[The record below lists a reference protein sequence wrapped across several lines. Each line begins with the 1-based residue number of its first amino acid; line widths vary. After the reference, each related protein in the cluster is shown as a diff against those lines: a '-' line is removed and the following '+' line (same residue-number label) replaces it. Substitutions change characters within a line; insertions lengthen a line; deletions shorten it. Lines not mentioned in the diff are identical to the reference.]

1 MAEQSGHITLKVI
14 IGYLLLVTI
23 AVCSVIYIYQIVE
36 QVAGEEEPDSKAR
49 QKVYLV
55 TNTLSLLYESEA
67 MGQLIG
73 MPQND
78 VAHFNRTL
86 NKAHRN
92 MDSLRVLITDSV
104 QLLKIDTI
112 DMLLRRKRLNTKR
125 LLETWKETNVEHL
138 YTVNIEKV
146 IAEQD
151 TIIEQK
157 EIKEHVVIKQDT
169 VLSPK
174 KTKGFFRRL
183 ADAFSPG
190 KADTSIIVNTTRQ
203 VVTDTLVTAYNPS
216 DTIVSVLKS
225 LQDSVAGQR
234 KLLVEQLLDR
244 AANLRYN
251 NSVITSKINQI
262 LRDIEEE
269 EVNVSIERMQ
279 NKQEL
284 LRDTSRSIA
293 GIAIVAVVVL
303 IIFIFMITRDISK
316 SKYYRM
322 QLEKAKQYAEDLLH
336 SREKMMLT
344 ISHDIRAP
352 LSSIIGYIDLLMRR
366 HPDERQQYYLEN
378 MSGSAGHILSLVND
392 LLDFHRLES
401 GQMEIQQI
409 PFSVSTLF
417 NEIYTSFRPI
427 AEAKSLEFV
436 LNLKE
441 EGSDKLYVS
450 DPIRI
455 RQVVGNLLSNAI
467 KFTREGRVVMV
478 VSVNVLIGNSAQLN
492 VIVSDSGPGIPE
504 EEQERIFGEFT
515 RLSVSEK
522 AEGFGLGLSITRKMT
537 VLMGGS
543 LSLKSIVGKGCDFT
557 IELPMTVADVQVLPA
572 AEESVAK
579 PVTPVFS
586 GRDIYC
592 LLVDDDPLQLA
603 LTEEY
608 LRQNHVEVIS
618 CTDPFAVTGL
628 LEKNTF
634 DVIITD
640 IQMPGMDGFQLLAQ
654 IRSSYMQGM
663 DKIPVIALSASVEN
677 EHDHYLESGFT
688 GFLNKPF
695 TARQLITLLNKLL
708 STKIEVTTEFKF
720 DSLTAFAGEDKDAS
734 NSILSTFIY
743 ETGKSNDLLEASLN
757 EGNREQSARLSHKRV
772 PLFTMLGATSLV
784 EKLRSIEKNAQSMAE
799 EEWRNQLSE
808 VIAEIKNI
816 IAQATSLIQTF
827 PLCQNGV

>member
-14 IGYLLLVTI
+14 LGYLLLVAI
-23 AVCSVIYIYQIVE
+23 AVCSVVYIYQIIE

-67 MGQLIG
+67 LGQLVG
-73 MPQND
+73 MPQNN
-78 VAHFNRTL
+78 VNHFNRTL
-86 NKAHRN
+86 NKAHSN

-112 DMLLRRKRLNTKR
+112 DMLLRQKRLNTRR
-125 LLETWKETNVEHL
+125 LLETWKETNTEHL
-138 YTVNIEKV
+138 YTINIEKV

-151 TIIEQK
+151 TFIEQK
-157 EIKEHVVIKQDT
+157 EIKEHVVVKQDT
-169 VLSPK
+169 ILSQK
-174 KTKGFFRRL
+174 KPRGFFRRL
-183 ADAFSPG
+183 ADAFSPSRE
-190 KADTSIIVNTTRQ
+190 DTSIIVNTTRQ
-203 VVTDTLVTAYNPS
+203 IVTDTLVNVFNPA
-216 DTIVSVLKS
+216 DTIASVLKN

-234 KLLVEQLLDR
+234 KLLADQLLER

-251 NSVITSKINQI
+251 NSIVTRKINQI

-269 EVNVSIERMQ
+269 EVNASLERMQ
-279 NKQEL
+279 NKQKILRETSL
-284 LRDTSRSIA
+284 LIA
-293 GIAIVAVVVL
+293 GIAIVSVVIV

-352 LSSIIGYIDLLMRR
+352 LSSIIGYIDLLLRR
-366 HPDERQQYYLEN
+366 HPDERQQYYLDN
-378 MSGSAGHILSLVND
+378 MSGSASHILSLVND

-401 GQMEIQQI
+401 GKMEIQRVA
-409 PFSVSTLF
+409 FSVSALF
-417 NEIYTSFRPI
+417 NEIFTSFRPI
-427 AEAKSLEFV
+427 AESKDLTFV

-441 EGSDKLYVS
+441 EGTEKLYIG

-455 RQVVGNLLSNAI
+455 RQIVGNLLSNAL

-478 VSVNVLIGNSAQLN
+478 VSINALADNSALLNVL
-492 VIVSDSGPGIPE
+492 VSDSGPGIPP

-515 RLSVSEK
+515 RLSATEK

-537 VLMGGS
+537 VLMGGN
-543 LSLKSIVGKGCDFT
+543 LSLKSVVGQGCDFT
-557 IELPMTVADVQVLPA
+557 IELPLTVADVQVLPA
-572 AEESVAK
+572 AEEEAVSEPELPSFV
-579 PVTPVFS
+579 
-586 GRDIYC
+586 GRDVYC

-608 LRQNHVEVIS
+608 LRQNHVEVSS
-618 CTDPFAVTGL
+618 CTDPFSVVALLQKTSFDAV
-628 LEKNTF
+628 
-634 DVIITD
+634 ITD
-640 IQMPGMDGFQLLAQ
+640 IQMPGMDGYQLLES
-654 IRSSYMQGM
+654 IRNSG
-663 DKIPVIALSASVEN
+663 IPGTENLPVIALSASVEN

-708 STKIEVTTEFKF
+708 STELLVTSDFNF
-720 DSLTAFAGEDKDAS
+720 DSLTAFAGEDKEAS
-734 NSILSTFIY
+734 ASILKTFVE
-743 ETGKSNDLLEASLN
+743 ETTKSNVLLEGTL
-757 EGNREQSARLSHKRV
+757 
-772 PLFTMLGATSLV
+772 
-784 EKLRSIEKNAQSMAE
+784 
-799 EEWRNQLSE
+799 QLS
-808 VIAEIKNI
+808 
-816 IAQATSLIQTF
+816 LIHISEPTR
-827 PLCQNGV
+827 PY

>member
-14 IGYLLLVTI
+14 LGYLLLVAI
-23 AVCSVIYIYQIVE
+23 AVCSVVYIYQIIE

-67 MGQLIG
+67 LGQLVG
-73 MPQND
+73 MPQNN
-78 VAHFNRTL
+78 VNHFNRTL
-86 NKAHRN
+86 NKAHSN

-112 DMLLRRKRLNTKR
+112 DMLLRQKRLNTRR
-125 LLETWKETNVEHL
+125 LLETWKETNTEHL
-138 YTVNIEKV
+138 YTINIEKV

-151 TIIEQK
+151 TFIEQK
-157 EIKEHVVIKQDT
+157 EIKEHVVVKQDT
-169 VLSPK
+169 ILSQK
-174 KTKGFFRRL
+174 KPRGFFRRL
-183 ADAFSPG
+183 ADAFSPSRE
-190 KADTSIIVNTTRQ
+190 DTSIIVNTTRQ
-203 VVTDTLVTAYNPS
+203 IVTDTLVNVFNPA
-216 DTIVSVLKS
+216 DTIASVLKN

-234 KLLVEQLLDR
+234 KLLADQLLER

-251 NSVITSKINQI
+251 NSIVTRKINQI

-269 EVNVSIERMQ
+269 EVNASLERMQ
-279 NKQEL
+279 NKQKILRETSL
-284 LRDTSRSIA
+284 LIA
-293 GIAIVAVVVL
+293 GIAIVSVIIV

-352 LSSIIGYIDLLMRR
+352 LSSIIGYIDLLLRR
-366 HPDERQQYYLEN
+366 HPDERQQYYLDN
-378 MSGSAGHILSLVND
+378 MSGSASHILSLVND

-401 GQMEIQQI
+401 GKMEIQRVA
-409 PFSVSTLF
+409 FSVSALF
-417 NEIYTSFRPI
+417 NEIFTSFRPI
-427 AEAKSLEFV
+427 AESKDLTFV

-441 EGSDKLYVS
+441 EGTEKLYIG

-455 RQVVGNLLSNAI
+455 RQIVGNLLSNAL

-478 VSVNVLIGNSAQLN
+478 VSINALADNSALLNVL
-492 VIVSDSGPGIPE
+492 VSDSGPGIPP

-515 RLSVSEK
+515 RLSATEK

-537 VLMGGS
+537 VLMGGN
-543 LSLKSIVGKGCDFT
+543 LSLKSVVGQGCDFT
-557 IELPMTVADVQVLPA
+557 IELPLTVADVQVLPA
-572 AEESVAK
+572 AEEEAVSEPELPSFA
-579 PVTPVFS
+579 
-586 GRDIYC
+586 GRDVYC

-608 LRQNHVEVIS
+608 LRQNHVEVSS
-618 CTDPFAVTGL
+618 CTDPFSVVTLLQKTSFDAV
-628 LEKNTF
+628 
-634 DVIITD
+634 ITD
-640 IQMPGMDGFQLLAQ
+640 IQMPGMDGYQLLES
-654 IRSSYMQGM
+654 IRNSG
-663 DKIPVIALSASVEN
+663 IPGTENLPVIALSASVEN
-677 EHDHYLESGFT
+677 EHDHYLKSGFT

-708 STKIEVTTEFKF
+708 STELVVTSDFNF
-720 DSLTAFAGEDKDAS
+720 DSLTAFAGEDKEAS
-734 NSILSTFIY
+734 ASILKTFVE
-743 ETGKSNDLLEASLN
+743 ETTKSNALLEGTLQDDD
-757 EGNREQSARLSHKRV
+757 REQSAKISHKMV

-784 EKLRSIEKNAQSMAE
+784 EKLRVIEKNATILPV
-799 EEWRNQLSE
+799 EEWKSLLSE
-808 VIAEIKNI
+808 VIAEVKKSSNR
-816 IAQATSLIQTF
+816 Q
-827 PLCQNGV
+827 

>member
-14 IGYLLLVTI
+14 LGYLLLVAI
-23 AVCSVIYIYQIVE
+23 AVCSVVYIYQIIE

-67 MGQLIG
+67 LGQLVG
-73 MPQND
+73 MPQNN
-78 VAHFNRTL
+78 VNHFNRTL
-86 NKAHRN
+86 NKAHSN

-112 DMLLRRKRLNTKR
+112 DMLLRQKRLNTRR
-125 LLETWKETNVEHL
+125 LLETWKETNTEHL
-138 YTVNIEKV
+138 YTINIEKV

-151 TIIEQK
+151 TFIEQK
-157 EIKEHVVIKQDT
+157 EIKEHVVVKQDT
-169 VLSPK
+169 ILSQK
-174 KTKGFFRRL
+174 KPRGFFRRL
-183 ADAFSPG
+183 ADAFSPSRE
-190 KADTSIIVNTTRQ
+190 DTSIIVNTTRQ
-203 VVTDTLVTAYNPS
+203 IVTDTLVNVFNPA
-216 DTIVSVLKS
+216 DTIASVLKN

-234 KLLVEQLLDR
+234 KLLADQLLER

-251 NSVITSKINQI
+251 NSIVTRKINQI

-269 EVNVSIERMQ
+269 EVNASLERMQ
-279 NKQEL
+279 NKQKILRETSL
-284 LRDTSRSIA
+284 LIA
-293 GIAIVAVVVL
+293 GIAIVSVVIV

-352 LSSIIGYIDLLMRR
+352 LSSIIGYIDLLLRR
-366 HPDERQQYYLEN
+366 HPDERQQYYLDN
-378 MSGSAGHILSLVND
+378 MSGSASHILSLVND

-401 GQMEIQQI
+401 GKMEIQRVA
-409 PFSVSTLF
+409 FSVSALF
-417 NEIYTSFRPI
+417 NEIFTSFRPI
-427 AEAKSLEFV
+427 AESKDLTFV

-441 EGSDKLYVS
+441 EGTEKLYIG

-455 RQVVGNLLSNAI
+455 RQIVGNLLSNAL

-478 VSVNVLIGNSAQLN
+478 VSINALADNSALLNVL
-492 VIVSDSGPGIPE
+492 VSDSGPGIPP

-515 RLSVSEK
+515 RLSATEK

-537 VLMGGS
+537 VLMGGN
-543 LSLKSIVGKGCDFT
+543 LSLKSVVGQGCDFT
-557 IELPMTVADVQVLPA
+557 IELPLTVADVQVLPA
-572 AEESVAK
+572 AEEEAVSEPELPSFV
-579 PVTPVFS
+579 
-586 GRDIYC
+586 GRDVYC

-608 LRQNHVEVIS
+608 LRQNHVEVSS
-618 CTDPFAVTGL
+618 CTDPFSVVSLLQKTSFDAV
-628 LEKNTF
+628 
-634 DVIITD
+634 ITD
-640 IQMPGMDGFQLLAQ
+640 IQMPGMDGYQLLES
-654 IRSSYMQGM
+654 IRNSG
-663 DKIPVIALSASVEN
+663 IPGTENLPVIALSASVEN

-708 STKIEVTTEFKF
+708 STELLVTSDFNF
-720 DSLTAFAGEDKDAS
+720 DSLTAFAGEDKEAS
-734 NSILSTFIY
+734 VSILKTFVE
-743 ETGKSNDLLEASLN
+743 ETTKSNALLEGTLQDDD
-757 EGNREQSARLSHKRV
+757 REQSAKISHKMV

-784 EKLRSIEKNAQSMAE
+784 EKLRVIEKNATTLPV
-799 EEWRNQLSE
+799 EEWKSLLSE
-808 VIAEIKNI
+808 VIAEVKKI
-816 IAQATSLIQTF
+816 IEQAMTVSK
-827 PLCQNGV
+827 

>member
-14 IGYLLLVTI
+14 MGYLLLIVI
-23 AVCSVIYIYQIVE
+23 AVCSVVYIYQIVE
-36 QVAGEEEPDSKAR
+36 QIAGEEEPDTKAR

-67 MGQLIG
+67 LGQLVG

-78 VAHFNRTL
+78 VKHFNRTL

-92 MDSLRVLITDSV
+92 MDSLRVLISDSV

-112 DMLLRRKRLNTKR
+112 DMLLRQKRRNTSR
-125 LLETWKETNVEHL
+125 LLETWKEVNTEHL
-138 YTVNIEKV
+138 YTLNIEKV
-146 IAEQD
+146 IAQQD
-151 TIIEQK
+151 TLIQQL
-157 EIKEHVVIKQDT
+157 EIKEHVVVKQDT
-169 VLSPK
+169 VLNPVK
-174 KTKGFFRRL
+174 PRGFFRRL

-190 KADTSIIVNTTRQ
+190 RPDTSIVVNTTRQ
-203 VVTDTLVTAYNPS
+203 IVTDTLVNTFNPS

-225 LQDSVAGQR
+225 IQDSVADQR
-234 KLLVEQLLDR
+234 KLLSEQLLDR

-251 NSVITSKINQI
+251 NSIVTSKINQI

-269 EVNVSIERMQ
+269 EVNASLERMQ
-279 NKQEL
+279 GKQQL
-284 LRDTSRSIA
+284 LRETSLLIA
-293 GIAIVAVVVL
+293 GIAIVSVVIV

-378 MSGSAGHILSLVND
+378 MSGSASHILSLVND

-401 GQMEIQQI
+401 GQMEIQRI

-441 EGSDKLYVS
+441 AGSDKLYVG

-478 VSVNVLIGNSAQLN
+478 VSVDALTDNSAQLN

-543 LSLKSIVGKGCDFT
+543 LSLKSVVGKGCDFT
-557 IELPMTVADVQVLPA
+557 IELPVTVADVQVLPIT
-572 AEESVAK
+572 EESVAES
-579 PVTPVFS
+579 VTPAFS

-608 LRQNHVEVIS
+608 LRQNHVEVVS

-743 ETGKSNDLLEASLN
+743 ETGKSNDLLEASLSD
-757 EGNREQSARLSHKRV
+757 GNREQSAKLSHKMV

-784 EKLRSIEKNAQSMAE
+784 EKLRSIEKNAQFMAE
-799 EEWRNQLSE
+799 EEWRNLLSE
-808 VIAEIKNI
+808 VIAEVKNI
-816 IAQATSLIQTF
+816 IAQATGLID
-827 PLCQNGV
+827 

>member
-14 IGYLLLVTI
+14 LGYLLLVAI
-23 AVCSVIYIYQIVE
+23 AVCSVVYIYQIIE

-67 MGQLIG
+67 LGQLVG
-73 MPQND
+73 MPQNN
-78 VAHFNRTL
+78 VNHFNRTL
-86 NKAHRN
+86 NKAHSN

-112 DMLLRRKRLNTKR
+112 DMLLRQKRLNTRR
-125 LLETWKETNVEHL
+125 LLETWKETNTEHL
-138 YTVNIEKV
+138 YTINIEKV

-151 TIIEQK
+151 TFIEQK
-157 EIKEHVVIKQDT
+157 EINEHVVVYQDT
-169 VLSPK
+169 ILSQK
-174 KTKGFFRRL
+174 KPRGFFRRL
-183 ADAFSPG
+183 ADAFSPSRE
-190 KADTSIIVNTTRQ
+190 DTSIIVNTTRQ
-203 VVTDTLVTAYNPS
+203 IVTDTLVNVFNPA
-216 DTIVSVLKS
+216 DTIASVLKN

-234 KLLVEQLLDR
+234 KLLADQLLER

-251 NSVITSKINQI
+251 NSIVTRKINQI

-269 EVNVSIERMQ
+269 EVNASLERMQ
-279 NKQEL
+279 NKQKILRETSL
-284 LRDTSRSIA
+284 LIA
-293 GIAIVAVVVL
+293 GIAIVSVVIV

-352 LSSIIGYIDLLMRR
+352 LSSIIGYIDLLLRR
-366 HPDERQQYYLEN
+366 HPDERQQYYLDN
-378 MSGSAGHILSLVND
+378 MSGSASHILSLVND

-401 GQMEIQQI
+401 GKMEIQRVA
-409 PFSVSTLF
+409 FSVSALF
-417 NEIYTSFRPI
+417 NEIFTSFRPI
-427 AEAKSLEFV
+427 AESKDLTFV

-441 EGSDKLYVS
+441 EGTEKLYIG

-455 RQVVGNLLSNAI
+455 RQIVGNLLSNAL

-478 VSVNVLIGNSAQLN
+478 VSINALADNSALLNVL
-492 VIVSDSGPGIPE
+492 VSDSGPGIPP

-515 RLSVSEK
+515 RLSATEK

-537 VLMGGS
+537 VLMGGN
-543 LSLKSIVGKGCDFT
+543 LSLKSVVGQGCDFT
-557 IELPMTVADVQVLPA
+557 IELPLTVADVQVLPA
-572 AEESVAK
+572 AEEEAVSEPELPSFV
-579 PVTPVFS
+579 
-586 GRDIYC
+586 GRDVYC

-608 LRQNHVEVIS
+608 LRQNHVEVSS
-618 CTDPFAVTGL
+618 CTDPFSVVALLQKTSFDAV
-628 LEKNTF
+628 
-634 DVIITD
+634 ITD
-640 IQMPGMDGFQLLAQ
+640 IQMPGMDGYQLLES
-654 IRSSYMQGM
+654 IRNSG
-663 DKIPVIALSASVEN
+663 IPGTENLPVIALSASVEN

-708 STKIEVTTEFKF
+708 STELLVTSDFNF
-720 DSLTAFAGEDKDAS
+720 DSLTAFAGEDKEAS
-734 NSILSTFIY
+734 VSILKTFVE
-743 ETGKSNDLLEASLN
+743 ETTKSNALLEGTLQDDD
-757 EGNREQSARLSHKRV
+757 REQSAKISHKMV

-784 EKLRSIEKNAQSMAE
+784 EKLRVIEKNATTLPV
-799 EEWRNQLSE
+799 EEWKSLLSE
-808 VIAEIKNI
+808 VIAEVKKI
-816 IAQATSLIQTF
+816 IEQAMTVSK
-827 PLCQNGV
+827 

>member
-14 IGYLLLVTI
+14 LGYLLLVAI
-23 AVCSVIYIYQIVE
+23 AVCSVVYIYQIIE

-67 MGQLIG
+67 LGQLVG
-73 MPQND
+73 MPQNN
-78 VAHFNRTL
+78 VNHFNRTL
-86 NKAHRN
+86 NKAHSN

-112 DMLLRRKRLNTKR
+112 DMLLRQKRLNTRR
-125 LLETWKETNVEHL
+125 LLETWKETNTEHL
-138 YTVNIEKV
+138 YTINIEKV

-151 TIIEQK
+151 TFIEQK
-157 EIKEHVVIKQDT
+157 EIKEHVVVKQDT
-169 VLSPK
+169 ILSQK
-174 KTKGFFRRL
+174 KPRGFFRRL
-183 ADAFSPG
+183 ADAFSPSRE
-190 KADTSIIVNTTRQ
+190 DTSIIVNTTRQ
-203 VVTDTLVTAYNPS
+203 IVTDTLVNVFNPA
-216 DTIVSVLKS
+216 DTIASVLKN

-234 KLLVEQLLDR
+234 KLLADQLLER

-251 NSVITSKINQI
+251 NSIVTRKINQI

-269 EVNVSIERMQ
+269 EVNASLERMQ
-279 NKQEL
+279 NKQKILRETSL
-284 LRDTSRSIA
+284 LIA
-293 GIAIVAVVVL
+293 GIAIVSVVIV

-352 LSSIIGYIDLLMRR
+352 LSSIIGYIDLLLRR
-366 HPDERQQYYLEN
+366 HPDERQQYYLDN
-378 MSGSAGHILSLVND
+378 MSGSASHILSLVND

-401 GQMEIQQI
+401 GKMEIQRVA
-409 PFSVSTLF
+409 FSVSALF
-417 NEIYTSFRPI
+417 NEIFTSFRPI
-427 AEAKSLEFV
+427 AESKDLTFV

-441 EGSDKLYVS
+441 EGTEKLYIG

-455 RQVVGNLLSNAI
+455 RQIVGNLLSNAL

-478 VSVNVLIGNSAQLN
+478 VSINALADNSALLNVL
-492 VIVSDSGPGIPE
+492 VSDSGPGIPP

-515 RLSVSEK
+515 RLSATEK

-537 VLMGGS
+537 VLMGGN
-543 LSLKSIVGKGCDFT
+543 LSLKSVVGQGCDFT
-557 IELPMTVADVQVLPA
+557 IELPLTVADVQVLPA
-572 AEESVAK
+572 AEEEAVSEPELPSFV
-579 PVTPVFS
+579 
-586 GRDIYC
+586 GRDVYC

-608 LRQNHVEVIS
+608 LRQNHVEVSS
-618 CTDPFAVTGL
+618 CTDPFSVVALLQKTSFDAV
-628 LEKNTF
+628 
-634 DVIITD
+634 ITD
-640 IQMPGMDGFQLLAQ
+640 IQMPGMDGYQLLES
-654 IRSSYMQGM
+654 IRNSGIPGTESL
-663 DKIPVIALSASVEN
+663 PVIALSASVEN
-677 EHDHYLESGFT
+677 EYDHYLESGFT

-708 STKIEVTTEFKF
+708 STELLVTSDFNF
-720 DSLTAFAGEDKDAS
+720 DSLTAFAGEDKEAS
-734 NSILSTFIY
+734 ASILKTFVE
-743 ETGKSNDLLEASLN
+743 ETTKSNVLLEGTLQDDDW
-757 EGNREQSARLSHKRV
+757 EQSAKISHKMV

-784 EKLRSIEKNAQSMAE
+784 EKLRVIEKNATTLPV
-799 EEWRNQLSE
+799 EEWKSLLSE
-808 VIAEIKNI
+808 VIAEVKKI
-816 IAQATSLIQTF
+816 IEQAMTVSK
-827 PLCQNGV
+827 

>member
-14 IGYLLLVTI
+14 LGYLLLVAI
-23 AVCSVIYIYQIVE
+23 AVCSVVYIYQIIE

-67 MGQLIG
+67 LGQLVG
-73 MPQND
+73 MPQNN
-78 VAHFNRTL
+78 VNHFNRTL
-86 NKAHRN
+86 NKAHSN

-112 DMLLRRKRLNTKR
+112 DMLLRQKRLNTRR
-125 LLETWKETNVEHL
+125 LLETWKETNTEHL
-138 YTVNIEKV
+138 YTINIEKV

-151 TIIEQK
+151 TFIEQK
-157 EIKEHVVIKQDT
+157 EIKEHVVVKQDT
-169 VLSPK
+169 ILSQK
-174 KTKGFFRRL
+174 KPRGFFRRL
-183 ADAFSPG
+183 ADAFSPSRE
-190 KADTSIIVNTTRQ
+190 DTSIIVNTTRQ
-203 VVTDTLVTAYNPS
+203 IVTDTLVNVFNPA
-216 DTIVSVLKS
+216 DTIASVLKN

-234 KLLVEQLLDR
+234 KLLADQLLER

-251 NSVITSKINQI
+251 NSIVTRKINQI

-269 EVNVSIERMQ
+269 EVNASLERMQ
-279 NKQEL
+279 NKQKILRETSL
-284 LRDTSRSIA
+284 LIA
-293 GIAIVAVVVL
+293 GIAIVSVVIV

-352 LSSIIGYIDLLMRR
+352 LSSIIGYIDLLLRR
-366 HPDERQQYYLEN
+366 HPDERQQYYLDN
-378 MSGSAGHILSLVND
+378 MSGSASHILSLVND

-401 GQMEIQQI
+401 GKMEIQRVA
-409 PFSVSTLF
+409 FSVSALF
-417 NEIYTSFRPI
+417 NEIFTSFRPI
-427 AEAKSLEFV
+427 AESKDLTFV

-441 EGSDKLYVS
+441 EGTEKLYIG

-455 RQVVGNLLSNAI
+455 RQIVGNLLSNAL

-478 VSVNVLIGNSAQLN
+478 VSINALADNSALLNVL
-492 VIVSDSGPGIPE
+492 VSDSGPGIPP

-515 RLSVSEK
+515 RLSATEK

-537 VLMGGS
+537 VLMGGN
-543 LSLKSIVGKGCDFT
+543 LSLKSVVGQGCDFT
-557 IELPMTVADVQVLPA
+557 IELPLTVADVQVLPA
-572 AEESVAK
+572 AEEEAVSEPELPSFV
-579 PVTPVFS
+579 
-586 GRDIYC
+586 GRDVYC

-608 LRQNHVEVIS
+608 LRQNHVEVSS
-618 CTDPFAVTGL
+618 CTDPFSVVALLQKTSFDAV
-628 LEKNTF
+628 
-634 DVIITD
+634 ITD
-640 IQMPGMDGFQLLAQ
+640 IQMPGMDGYQLLES
-654 IRSSYMQGM
+654 IRNSG
-663 DKIPVIALSASVEN
+663 IPGTENLPVIALSASVEN

-708 STKIEVTTEFKF
+708 STELLVTSDFNF
-720 DSLTAFAGEDKDAS
+720 DSLTAFAGEDKEAS
-734 NSILSTFIY
+734 VSILKTFVE
-743 ETGKSNDLLEASLN
+743 ETTKSNALLEGTLQDDD
-757 EGNREQSARLSHKRV
+757 REQSAKISHKMV

-784 EKLRSIEKNAQSMAE
+784 EKLRDIEKNATTLPV
-799 EEWRNQLSE
+799 EEWKSLLSE
-808 VIAEIKNI
+808 VIAEVKKI
-816 IAQATSLIQTF
+816 IEQAMTVSK
-827 PLCQNGV
+827 

>member
-14 IGYLLLVTI
+14 LGYLLLVAI
-23 AVCSVIYIYQIVE
+23 AVCSVVYIYQIIE

-67 MGQLIG
+67 LGQLVG
-73 MPQND
+73 MPQNN
-78 VAHFNRTL
+78 VNHFNRTL
-86 NKAHRN
+86 NKAHSN

-112 DMLLRRKRLNTKR
+112 DMLLRQKRLNTRR
-125 LLETWKETNVEHL
+125 LLETWKETNTEHL
-138 YTVNIEKV
+138 YTINIEKV

-151 TIIEQK
+151 TFIEQK
-157 EIKEHVVIKQDT
+157 EIKEHVVVKQDT
-169 VLSPK
+169 ILSQK
-174 KTKGFFRRL
+174 KPRGFFRRL
-183 ADAFSPG
+183 ADAFSPSRE
-190 KADTSIIVNTTRQ
+190 DTSIIVNTTRQ
-203 VVTDTLVTAYNPS
+203 IVTDTLVNVFNPA
-216 DTIVSVLKS
+216 DTIASVLKN

-234 KLLVEQLLDR
+234 KLLADQLLER

-251 NSVITSKINQI
+251 NSIVTRKINQI

-269 EVNVSIERMQ
+269 EVNASLERMQ
-279 NKQEL
+279 NKQKILRETSL
-284 LRDTSRSIA
+284 LIA
-293 GIAIVAVVVL
+293 GIAIVSVVIV

-352 LSSIIGYIDLLMRR
+352 LSSIIGYIDLLLRR
-366 HPDERQQYYLEN
+366 HPDERQQYYLDN
-378 MSGSAGHILSLVND
+378 MSGSASHILSLVND

-401 GQMEIQQI
+401 GKMEIQRVA
-409 PFSVSTLF
+409 FSVSALF
-417 NEIYTSFRPI
+417 NEIFTSFRPI
-427 AEAKSLEFV
+427 AESKDLTFV

-441 EGSDKLYVS
+441 EGTEKLYIG

-455 RQVVGNLLSNAI
+455 RQIVGNLLSNAL

-478 VSVNVLIGNSAQLN
+478 VSINALADNSALLNVL
-492 VIVSDSGPGIPE
+492 VSDSGPGIPP

-515 RLSVSEK
+515 RLSATEK

-537 VLMGGS
+537 VLMGGN
-543 LSLKSIVGKGCDFT
+543 LSLKSVVGQGCDFT
-557 IELPMTVADVQVLPA
+557 IELPLTVADVQVLPA
-572 AEESVAK
+572 AEEEAVSEPELPSFV
-579 PVTPVFS
+579 
-586 GRDIYC
+586 GRDVYC

-608 LRQNHVEVIS
+608 LRQNHVEVSS
-618 CTDPFAVTGL
+618 CTDPFSVVTLLQKTSFDAV
-628 LEKNTF
+628 
-634 DVIITD
+634 ITD
-640 IQMPGMDGFQLLAQ
+640 IQMPGMDGYQLLES
-654 IRSSYMQGM
+654 IRNSG
-663 DKIPVIALSASVEN
+663 IPGTENLPVIALSASVEN
-677 EHDHYLESGFT
+677 EHDHYLKSGFT

-708 STKIEVTTEFKF
+708 STELVVTSDFNF
-720 DSLTAFAGEDKDAS
+720 DSLTAFAGEDKEAS
-734 NSILSTFIY
+734 ASILKTFVE
-743 ETGKSNDLLEASLN
+743 ETTKSNVLLEGTLQDDDW
-757 EGNREQSARLSHKRV
+757 EQSAKISHKMV

-784 EKLRSIEKNAQSMAE
+784 EKLRVIEKNATTLPV
-799 EEWRNQLSE
+799 EEWKSLLSE
-808 VIAEIKNI
+808 VIAEVKKIIK
-816 IAQATSLIQTF
+816 QAMTVSK
-827 PLCQNGV
+827 

>member
-14 IGYLLLVTI
+14 LGYLLLVAI
-23 AVCSVIYIYQIVE
+23 AVCSVVYIYQIIE

-67 MGQLIG
+67 LGQLVG
-73 MPQND
+73 MPQNN
-78 VAHFNRTL
+78 VNHFNRTL
-86 NKAHRN
+86 NKAHSN

-112 DMLLRRKRLNTKR
+112 DMLLRQKRLNTRR
-125 LLETWKETNVEHL
+125 LLETWKETNTEHL
-138 YTVNIEKV
+138 YTINIEKV

-151 TIIEQK
+151 TFIEQK
-157 EIKEHVVIKQDT
+157 EIKEHVVVKQDT
-169 VLSPK
+169 ILSQK
-174 KTKGFFRRL
+174 KPRGFFRRL
-183 ADAFSPG
+183 ADAFSPSRE
-190 KADTSIIVNTTRQ
+190 DTSIIVNTTRQ
-203 VVTDTLVTAYNPS
+203 IVTDTLVNVFNPA
-216 DTIVSVLKS
+216 DTIASVLKN

-234 KLLVEQLLDR
+234 KLLADQLLER

-251 NSVITSKINQI
+251 NSIVTRKINQI

-269 EVNVSIERMQ
+269 EVNASLERMQ
-279 NKQEL
+279 NKQKILRETSL
-284 LRDTSRSIA
+284 LIA
-293 GIAIVAVVVL
+293 GIAIVSVIIV

-352 LSSIIGYIDLLMRR
+352 LSSIIGYIDLLLRR
-366 HPDERQQYYLEN
+366 HPDERQQYYLDN
-378 MSGSAGHILSLVND
+378 MSGSASHILSLVND

-401 GQMEIQQI
+401 GKMEIQRVA
-409 PFSVSTLF
+409 FSVSALF
-417 NEIYTSFRPI
+417 NEIFTSFRPI
-427 AEAKSLEFV
+427 AESKDLTFV

-441 EGSDKLYVS
+441 EGTEKLYIG

-455 RQVVGNLLSNAI
+455 RQIVGNLLSNAL

-478 VSVNVLIGNSAQLN
+478 VSINALADNSALLNVL
-492 VIVSDSGPGIPE
+492 VSDSGPGIPP

-515 RLSVSEK
+515 RLSATEK

-537 VLMGGS
+537 VLMGGN
-543 LSLKSIVGKGCDFT
+543 LSLKSVVGQGCDFT
-557 IELPMTVADVQVLPA
+557 IELPLTVADVQVLPA
-572 AEESVAK
+572 AEEEAVSEPELPSFA
-579 PVTPVFS
+579 
-586 GRDIYC
+586 GRDVYC

-608 LRQNHVEVIS
+608 LRQNHVEVSS
-618 CTDPFAVTGL
+618 CTDPFSVVTLLQKTSFDAV
-628 LEKNTF
+628 
-634 DVIITD
+634 ITD
-640 IQMPGMDGFQLLAQ
+640 IQMPGMDGYQLLES
-654 IRSSYMQGM
+654 IRNSG
-663 DKIPVIALSASVEN
+663 IPGTENLPVIALSASVEN

-708 STKIEVTTEFKF
+708 STELVVTSDFNF
-720 DSLTAFAGEDKDAS
+720 DSLTAFAGEDKEAS
-734 NSILSTFIY
+734 ASILKTFVE
-743 ETGKSNDLLEASLN
+743 ETTKSNVLLEGTLQDDD
-757 EGNREQSARLSHKRV
+757 REQSAKISHKMV

-784 EKLRSIEKNAQSMAE
+784 EKLRVIEKNATTLPV
-799 EEWRNQLSE
+799 EEWKSLLSE
-808 VIAEIKNI
+808 VIAEVKKI
-816 IAQATSLIQTF
+816 IEQAMTVSK
-827 PLCQNGV
+827 

>member
-14 IGYLLLVTI
+14 LGYLLLVAI
-23 AVCSVIYIYQIVE
+23 AVCSVVYIYQIIE

-67 MGQLIG
+67 LGQLVG
-73 MPQND
+73 MPQNN
-78 VAHFNRTL
+78 VNHFNRTL
-86 NKAHRN
+86 NKAHSN

-112 DMLLRRKRLNTKR
+112 DMLLRQKRLNTRR
-125 LLETWKETNVEHL
+125 LLETWKETNTEHL
-138 YTVNIEKV
+138 YTINIEKV

-151 TIIEQK
+151 TFIEQK
-157 EIKEHVVIKQDT
+157 EIKEHVVVKQDT
-169 VLSPK
+169 ILAQK
-174 KTKGFFRRL
+174 KPRGFFRRL
-183 ADAFSPG
+183 ADAFSPSRE
-190 KADTSIIVNTTRQ
+190 DTSIIVNTTRQ
-203 VVTDTLVTAYNPS
+203 IVTDTLVNVFNPA
-216 DTIVSVLKS
+216 DTIASVLKN

-234 KLLVEQLLDR
+234 KLLADQLLER

-251 NSVITSKINQI
+251 NSIVTRKINQI

-269 EVNVSIERMQ
+269 EVNASLERMQ
-279 NKQEL
+279 NKQKILRETSL
-284 LRDTSRSIA
+284 LIA
-293 GIAIVAVVVL
+293 GIAIVSVVIV

-352 LSSIIGYIDLLMRR
+352 LSSIIGYIDLLLRR
-366 HPDERQQYYLEN
+366 HPDERQQYYLDN
-378 MSGSAGHILSLVND
+378 MSGSASHILSLVND

-401 GQMEIQQI
+401 GKMEIQRVA
-409 PFSVSTLF
+409 FSVSALF
-417 NEIYTSFRPI
+417 NEIFTSFRPI
-427 AEAKSLEFV
+427 AESKDLTFV

-441 EGSDKLYVS
+441 EGTEKLYIG

-455 RQVVGNLLSNAI
+455 RQIVGNLLSNAL

-478 VSVNVLIGNSAQLN
+478 VSINALADNSALLNVL
-492 VIVSDSGPGIPE
+492 VSDSGPGIPP

-515 RLSVSEK
+515 RLSATEK

-537 VLMGGS
+537 VLMGGN
-543 LSLKSIVGKGCDFT
+543 LSLKSVVGQGCDFT
-557 IELPMTVADVQVLPA
+557 IELPLTVADVQVLPA
-572 AEESVAK
+572 AEEEAVSEPELPSFV
-579 PVTPVFS
+579 
-586 GRDIYC
+586 GRDVYC

-608 LRQNHVEVIS
+608 LRQNHVEVSS
-618 CTDPFAVTGL
+618 CTDPFSVVALLQKTSFDAV
-628 LEKNTF
+628 
-634 DVIITD
+634 ITD
-640 IQMPGMDGFQLLAQ
+640 IQMPGMDGYQLLES
-654 IRSSYMQGM
+654 IRNSGISGTENL
-663 DKIPVIALSASVEN
+663 PVIALSASVEN

-708 STKIEVTTEFKF
+708 STELLVTSDFNF
-720 DSLTAFAGEDKDAS
+720 DSLTAFAGEDKEAS
-734 NSILSTFIY
+734 ASILKTFVE
-743 ETGKSNDLLEASLN
+743 ETTKSNVLLEGTLQDDD
-757 EGNREQSARLSHKRV
+757 REQSAKISHKMV

-784 EKLRSIEKNAQSMAE
+784 EKLRVIEKNATTLPV
-799 EEWRNQLSE
+799 EEWKSLLSE
-808 VIAEIKNI
+808 VIAEVKKI
-816 IAQATSLIQTF
+816 IEQAMTVSK
-827 PLCQNGV
+827 

>member
-14 IGYLLLVTI
+14 LGYLLLVAI
-23 AVCSVIYIYQIVE
+23 AVCSVVYIYQIIE

-67 MGQLIG
+67 LGQLVG
-73 MPQND
+73 MPQNN
-78 VAHFNRTL
+78 VNHFNRTL
-86 NKAHRN
+86 NKAHSN

-112 DMLLRRKRLNTKR
+112 DMLLRQKRLNTRR
-125 LLETWKETNVEHL
+125 LLETWKETNTEHL
-138 YTVNIEKV
+138 YTINIEKV

-151 TIIEQK
+151 TFIEQK
-157 EIKEHVVIKQDT
+157 EIKEHVVVKQDT
-169 VLSPK
+169 ILSQK
-174 KTKGFFRRL
+174 KPRGFFRRL
-183 ADAFSPG
+183 ADAFSPSRE
-190 KADTSIIVNTTRQ
+190 DTSIIVNTTRQ
-203 VVTDTLVTAYNPS
+203 IVTDTLVNVFNPA
-216 DTIVSVLKS
+216 DTIASVLKN

-234 KLLVEQLLDR
+234 KLLADQLLER

-251 NSVITSKINQI
+251 NSIVTRKINQI

-269 EVNVSIERMQ
+269 EVNASLERMQ
-279 NKQEL
+279 NKQKILCETSL
-284 LRDTSRSIA
+284 LIA
-293 GIAIVAVVVL
+293 GIAIVSVVIV

-352 LSSIIGYIDLLMRR
+352 LSSIIGYIDLLLRR
-366 HPDERQQYYLEN
+366 HPDERQQYYLDN
-378 MSGSAGHILSLVND
+378 MSGSASHILSLVND

-401 GQMEIQQI
+401 GKMEIQRVA
-409 PFSVSTLF
+409 FSVSALF
-417 NEIYTSFRPI
+417 NEIFTSFRPI
-427 AEAKSLEFV
+427 AESKDLTFV

-441 EGSDKLYVS
+441 EGTEKLYIG

-455 RQVVGNLLSNAI
+455 RQIVGNLLSNAL

-478 VSVNVLIGNSAQLN
+478 VSINALADNSALLNVL
-492 VIVSDSGPGIPE
+492 VSDSGPGIPP

-515 RLSVSEK
+515 RLSATEK

-537 VLMGGS
+537 VLMGGN
-543 LSLKSIVGKGCDFT
+543 LSLKSVVGQGCDFT
-557 IELPMTVADVQVLPA
+557 IELPLTVADVQVLPA
-572 AEESVAK
+572 AEEEAVSEPELPSFV
-579 PVTPVFS
+579 
-586 GRDIYC
+586 GRDVYC

-608 LRQNHVEVIS
+608 LRQNHVEVSS
-618 CTDPFAVTGL
+618 CTDPFSVVALLQKTSFDAV
-628 LEKNTF
+628 
-634 DVIITD
+634 ITD
-640 IQMPGMDGFQLLAQ
+640 IQMPGMDGYQLLES
-654 IRSSYMQGM
+654 IRNSG
-663 DKIPVIALSASVEN
+663 IPGTENLPVIALSASVEN

-708 STKIEVTTEFKF
+708 STELLVTSDFNF
-720 DSLTAFAGEDKDAS
+720 DSLTAFAGEDKEAS
-734 NSILSTFIY
+734 ASILKTFVE
-743 ETGKSNDLLEASLN
+743 ETTKSNVLF
-757 EGNREQSARLSHKRV
+757 EGTLQDDDREQSAKISHKMV

-784 EKLRSIEKNAQSMAE
+784 EKLRVIEKNATTLPV
-799 EEWRNQLSE
+799 EEWKSLLSE
-808 VIAEIKNI
+808 VIAEVKKI
-816 IAQATSLIQTF
+816 IEQAMTVSK
-827 PLCQNGV
+827 

>member
-14 IGYLLLVTI
+14 LGYLLLVAI
-23 AVCSVIYIYQIVE
+23 AVCSVVYIYQIIE

-67 MGQLIG
+67 LGQLVG
-73 MPQND
+73 MPQNN
-78 VAHFNRTL
+78 VNHFNRTL
-86 NKAHRN
+86 NKAHSN

-112 DMLLRRKRLNTKR
+112 DMLLRQKRLNTRR
-125 LLETWKETNVEHL
+125 LLETWKETNTEHL
-138 YTVNIEKV
+138 YTINIEKV

-151 TIIEQK
+151 TFIEQK
-157 EIKEHVVIKQDT
+157 EIKEHVVVKQDT
-169 VLSPK
+169 ILSQK
-174 KTKGFFRRL
+174 KPRGFFRRL
-183 ADAFSPG
+183 ADAFSPSRE
-190 KADTSIIVNTTRQ
+190 DTSIIVNTTRQ
-203 VVTDTLVTAYNPS
+203 IVTDTLVNVFNPA
-216 DTIVSVLKS
+216 DTIASVLKN

-234 KLLVEQLLDR
+234 KLLADQLLER

-251 NSVITSKINQI
+251 NSIVTRKINQI

-269 EVNVSIERMQ
+269 EVNASLERMQ
-279 NKQEL
+279 NKQKILRETSL
-284 LRDTSRSIA
+284 LIA
-293 GIAIVAVVVL
+293 GIAIVSVVIV

-352 LSSIIGYIDLLMRR
+352 LSSIIGYIDLLLRR
-366 HPDERQQYYLEN
+366 HPDERQQYYLDN
-378 MSGSAGHILSLVND
+378 MSGSASHILSLVND

-401 GQMEIQQI
+401 GKMEIQRVA
-409 PFSVSTLF
+409 FSVSALF
-417 NEIYTSFRPI
+417 NEIFTSFRPI
-427 AEAKSLEFV
+427 AESKDLTFV

-441 EGSDKLYVS
+441 EGTEKLYIG

-455 RQVVGNLLSNAI
+455 RQIVGNLLSNAL

-478 VSVNVLIGNSAQLN
+478 VSINALADNSALLNVL
-492 VIVSDSGPGIPE
+492 VSDSGPGIPP

-515 RLSVSEK
+515 RLSATEK

-537 VLMGGS
+537 VLMGGN
-543 LSLKSIVGKGCDFT
+543 LSLKSVVGQGCDFT
-557 IELPMTVADVQVLPA
+557 IELPLTVADVQVLPA
-572 AEESVAK
+572 AEEEAVSEPELPSFV
-579 PVTPVFS
+579 
-586 GRDIYC
+586 GRDVYC

-608 LRQNHVEVIS
+608 LRQNHVEVSS
-618 CTDPFAVTGL
+618 CTDPFSVVALLQKTSFDAV
-628 LEKNTF
+628 
-634 DVIITD
+634 ITD
-640 IQMPGMDGFQLLAQ
+640 IQMPGMDGYQLLES
-654 IRSSYMQGM
+654 IRNSG
-663 DKIPVIALSASVEN
+663 IPGTENLPVIALSASVEN

-708 STKIEVTTEFKF
+708 STELFVTSDFNF
-720 DSLTAFAGEDKDAS
+720 DSLTAFAGEDKEAS
-734 NSILSTFIY
+734 VSILKTFVE
-743 ETGKSNDLLEASLN
+743 ETTKSNVLLEGTLQDDD
-757 EGNREQSARLSHKRV
+757 REQSAKISHKMV

-784 EKLRSIEKNAQSMAE
+784 EKLRVIEKNATTLPV
-799 EEWRNQLSE
+799 EEWKSLLSE
-808 VIAEIKNI
+808 VIAEVKKI
-816 IAQATSLIQTF
+816 IEQAMTVSK
-827 PLCQNGV
+827 

>member
-14 IGYLLLVTI
+14 LGYLLLVAI
-23 AVCSVIYIYQIVE
+23 AVCSVVYIYQIIE

-67 MGQLIG
+67 LGQLVG
-73 MPQND
+73 MPQNN
-78 VAHFNRTL
+78 VNHFNRTL
-86 NKAHRN
+86 NKAHSN

-112 DMLLRRKRLNTKR
+112 DMLLRQKRLNTRR
-125 LLETWKETNVEHL
+125 LLETWKETNTEHL
-138 YTVNIEKV
+138 YTINIEKV

-151 TIIEQK
+151 TFIEQK
-157 EIKEHVVIKQDT
+157 EIKEHVVVKQDT
-169 VLSPK
+169 ILSQK
-174 KTKGFFRRL
+174 KPRGFFRRL
-183 ADAFSPG
+183 ADAFSPSRE
-190 KADTSIIVNTTRQ
+190 DTSIIVNTTRQ
-203 VVTDTLVTAYNPS
+203 IVTDTLVNVFNPA
-216 DTIVSVLKS
+216 DTIASVLKN

-234 KLLVEQLLDR
+234 KLLADQLLER

-251 NSVITSKINQI
+251 NSIVTRKINQI

-269 EVNVSIERMQ
+269 EVNASLERMQ
-279 NKQEL
+279 NKQKILRETSL
-284 LRDTSRSIA
+284 LIA
-293 GIAIVAVVVL
+293 GIAIVSVVIV

-352 LSSIIGYIDLLMRR
+352 LSSIIGYIDLLLRR
-366 HPDERQQYYLEN
+366 HPDERQQYYLDN
-378 MSGSAGHILSLVND
+378 MSGSASHILSLVND

-401 GQMEIQQI
+401 GKMEIQRVA
-409 PFSVSTLF
+409 FSVSALF
-417 NEIYTSFRPI
+417 NEIFTSFRPI
-427 AEAKSLEFV
+427 AESKDLTFV

-441 EGSDKLYVS
+441 EGTEKLYIG

-455 RQVVGNLLSNAI
+455 RQIVGNLLSNAL

-478 VSVNVLIGNSAQLN
+478 VSINALADNSALLNVL
-492 VIVSDSGPGIPE
+492 VSDSGPGIPP

-515 RLSVSEK
+515 RLSATEK

-537 VLMGGS
+537 VLMGGN
-543 LSLKSIVGKGCDFT
+543 LSLKSVVGQGCDFT
-557 IELPMTVADVQVLPA
+557 IELPLTVADVQVLPV
-572 AEESVAK
+572 AEEEAVSEPELPSFV
-579 PVTPVFS
+579 
-586 GRDIYC
+586 GRDVYC

-608 LRQNHVEVIS
+608 LRQNHVEVSS
-618 CTDPFAVTGL
+618 CTDPFSVVALLQKTSFDAV
-628 LEKNTF
+628 
-634 DVIITD
+634 ITD
-640 IQMPGMDGFQLLAQ
+640 IQMPGMDGYQLLES
-654 IRSSYMQGM
+654 IRNSG
-663 DKIPVIALSASVEN
+663 IPGTENLPVIALSASVEN

-708 STKIEVTTEFKF
+708 STELLVTSDFNF
-720 DSLTAFAGEDKDAS
+720 DSLTAFAGEDKEAS
-734 NSILSTFIY
+734 ASILKTFVE
-743 ETGKSNDLLEASLN
+743 ETTKSNALLEGTLQDDD
-757 EGNREQSARLSHKRV
+757 REQSAKISHKMV

-784 EKLRSIEKNAQSMAE
+784 EKLRVIEKNATTLPV
-799 EEWRNQLSE
+799 EEWKSLLSE
-808 VIAEIKNI
+808 VIAEVKKI
-816 IAQATSLIQTF
+816 IEQAMTVSK
-827 PLCQNGV
+827 

>member
-14 IGYLLLVTI
+14 LGYLLLVAI
-23 AVCSVIYIYQIVE
+23 AVCSVVYIYQIIE

-67 MGQLIG
+67 LGQLVG
-73 MPQND
+73 MPQNN
-78 VAHFNRTL
+78 VNHFNRTL
-86 NKAHRN
+86 NKAHSN

-112 DMLLRRKRLNTKR
+112 DMLLRQKRLNTRR
-125 LLETWKETNVEHL
+125 LLETWKETNTEHL
-138 YTVNIEKV
+138 YTINIEKV

-151 TIIEQK
+151 TFIEQK
-157 EIKEHVVIKQDT
+157 EIKEHVVVKQDT
-169 VLSPK
+169 ILSQK
-174 KTKGFFRRL
+174 KPRGFFRRL
-183 ADAFSPG
+183 ADAFSPSRE
-190 KADTSIIVNTTRQ
+190 DTSIIVNTTRQ
-203 VVTDTLVTAYNPS
+203 IVTDTLVNVFNPA
-216 DTIVSVLKS
+216 DTIASVLKN

-234 KLLVEQLLDR
+234 KLLADQLLER

-251 NSVITSKINQI
+251 NSIVTRKINQI

-269 EVNVSIERMQ
+269 EVNASLERMQ
-279 NKQEL
+279 NKQKILRETSL
-284 LRDTSRSIA
+284 LIA
-293 GIAIVAVVVL
+293 GIAIVSVVIV

-352 LSSIIGYIDLLMRR
+352 LSSIIGYIDLLLRR
-366 HPDERQQYYLEN
+366 HPDERQQYYLDN
-378 MSGSAGHILSLVND
+378 MSGSASHILSLVND

-401 GQMEIQQI
+401 GKMEIQRVA
-409 PFSVSTLF
+409 FSVSALF
-417 NEIYTSFRPI
+417 NEIFTSFRPI
-427 AEAKSLEFV
+427 AESKDLTFV

-441 EGSDKLYVS
+441 EGTEKLYIG

-455 RQVVGNLLSNAI
+455 RQIVGNLLSNAL

-478 VSVNVLIGNSAQLN
+478 VSINALADNSALLNVL
-492 VIVSDSGPGIPE
+492 VSDSGPGIPP

-515 RLSVSEK
+515 RLSATEK

-537 VLMGGS
+537 VLMGGN
-543 LSLKSIVGKGCDFT
+543 LSLKSVVGQGCDFT
-557 IELPMTVADVQVLPA
+557 IELPLTVADVQVLPA
-572 AEESVAK
+572 AEEEAVSEPELPSFV
-579 PVTPVFS
+579 
-586 GRDIYC
+586 GRDVYC

-608 LRQNHVEVIS
+608 LRQNHVEVSS
-618 CTDPFAVTGL
+618 CTDPFSVVALLQKTSFDAV
-628 LEKNTF
+628 
-634 DVIITD
+634 ITD
-640 IQMPGMDGFQLLAQ
+640 IQMPGMDGYQLLES
-654 IRSSYMQGM
+654 IRNSG
-663 DKIPVIALSASVEN
+663 IPGTENLPVIALSASVEN

-708 STKIEVTTEFKF
+708 STELLVTSDFNF
-720 DSLTAFAGEDKDAS
+720 DSLTAFAGEDKEAS
-734 NSILSTFIY
+734 VSILKTFVE
-743 ETGKSNDLLEASLN
+743 ETTKSNALLEGTLQDDD
-757 EGNREQSARLSHKRV
+757 REQSAKISHKMV

-784 EKLRSIEKNAQSMAE
+784 EKLRVIEKNATTLPV
-799 EEWRNQLSE
+799 EEWKSLLSE
-808 VIAEIKNI
+808 VIAEVKKI
-816 IAQATSLIQTF
+816 IEQSK
-827 PLCQNGV
+827 

>member
-1 MAEQSGHITLKVI
+1 M
-14 IGYLLLVTI
+14 GYLLLVAI
-23 AVCSVIYIYQIVE
+23 AVCSVVYIYQIVE
-36 QVAGEEEPDSKAR
+36 RVAGEEEPDNKAR

-67 MGQLIG
+67 MGQLVG

-78 VAHFNRTL
+78 VNHFNRTL

-92 MDSLRVLITDSV
+92 MDSLRVLITDSL

-112 DMLLRRKRLNTKR
+112 DMLLRQKRLNTKR

-157 EIKEHVVIKQDT
+157 EIKEHVVVKKDT
-169 VLSPK
+169 VFSPK
-174 KTKGFFRRL
+174 KPRGFFRRL

-190 KADTSIIVNTTRQ
+190 KTDTSVIVNTTRQ

-251 NSVITSKINQI
+251 NSVVTSKINQI

-269 EVNVSIERMQ
+269 EVNASIERMQ
-279 NKQEL
+279 SKQEL
-284 LRDTSRSIA
+284 LRETFRSIA

-303 IIFIFMITRDISK
+303 IVFIIMITRDISK
-316 SKYYRM
+316 SKYYRL

-378 MSGSAGHILSLVND
+378 MSGSSSHILSLVND

-401 GQMEIQQI
+401 GRMEIQRI

-417 NEIYTSFRPI
+417 NDIYTSFRPI

-441 EGSDKLYVS
+441 EGTDKLYVG

-467 KFTREGRVVMV
+467 KFTREGRVVIV
-478 VSVNVLIGNSAQLN
+478 VSVNIIAGNSAQLN
-492 VIVSDSGPGIPE
+492 VTVSDSGPGIPE

-537 VLMGGS
+537 ALMGGS
-543 LSLKSIVGKGCDFT
+543 LSLESIVGRGCDF
-557 IELPMTVADVQVLPA
+557 IIALPVTVADVQVLPV
-572 AEESVAK
+572 AEESNAGAA
-579 PVTPVFS
+579 TQVFS

-608 LRQNHVEVIS
+608 LRQNHVEVVS
-618 CTDPFAVTGL
+618 CTDPFGVIDL

-634 DVIITD
+634 DAIITD
-640 IQMPGMDGFQLLAQ
+640 IQMPGMDGFQLLAR
-654 IRSSYMQGM
+654 IRSSYMPGM

-677 EHDHYLESGFT
+677 EHGHYLESGFT

-708 STKIEVTTEFKF
+708 STEVEVITEFKF

-734 NSILSTFIY
+734 NSILSTFIE
-743 ETGKSNDLLEASLN
+743 ETAKSNDLLEACMH
-757 EGNREQSARLSHKRV
+757 EGNREQSVKLSHKMV

-784 EKLRSIEKNAQSMAE
+784 GKLRSIEKNAQAMTE
-799 EEWRNQLSE
+799 EEWRNLLSE
-808 VIAEIKNI
+808 IIAEIKNI
-816 IAQATSLIQTF
+816 IAQATSLT
-827 PLCQNGV
+827 VDR

>member
-14 IGYLLLVTI
+14 LGYLLLVAI
-23 AVCSVIYIYQIVE
+23 AVCSVVYIYQIIE

-67 MGQLIG
+67 LGQLVG
-73 MPQND
+73 MPQNN
-78 VAHFNRTL
+78 VNHFNRTL
-86 NKAHRN
+86 NKAHSN

-112 DMLLRRKRLNTKR
+112 DMLLRQKRLNTRR
-125 LLETWKETNVEHL
+125 LLETWKETNTEHL
-138 YTVNIEKV
+138 YTINIEKV

-151 TIIEQK
+151 TFIEQK
-157 EIKEHVVIKQDT
+157 EIKEHVVVKQDT
-169 VLSPK
+169 ILSQK
-174 KTKGFFRRL
+174 KPRGFFRRL
-183 ADAFSPG
+183 ADAFSPSRE
-190 KADTSIIVNTTRQ
+190 DTSIIVNTTRQ
-203 VVTDTLVTAYNPS
+203 IVTDTLVNVFNPA
-216 DTIVSVLKS
+216 DTIASVLKN

-234 KLLVEQLLDR
+234 
-244 AANLRYN
+244 YN
-251 NSVITSKINQI
+251 NSIVTRKINQI

-269 EVNVSIERMQ
+269 EVNASLERMQ
-279 NKQEL
+279 NKQKILRETSL
-284 LRDTSRSIA
+284 LIA
-293 GIAIVAVVVL
+293 GIAIVSVVIV

-352 LSSIIGYIDLLMRR
+352 LSSIIGYIDLLLRR
-366 HPDERQQYYLEN
+366 HPDERQQYYLDN
-378 MSGSAGHILSLVND
+378 MSGSASHILSLVND

-401 GQMEIQQI
+401 GKMEIQRVA
-409 PFSVSTLF
+409 FSVSALF
-417 NEIYTSFRPI
+417 NEIFTSFRPI
-427 AEAKSLEFV
+427 AESKDLTFV

-441 EGSDKLYVS
+441 EGTEKLYIG

-455 RQVVGNLLSNAI
+455 RQIVGNLLSNAL

-478 VSVNVLIGNSAQLN
+478 VSINALADNSALLNVL
-492 VIVSDSGPGIPE
+492 VSDSGPGIPP

-515 RLSVSEK
+515 RLSATEK

-537 VLMGGS
+537 VLMGGN
-543 LSLKSIVGKGCDFT
+543 LSLKSVVGQGCDFT
-557 IELPMTVADVQVLPA
+557 IELPLTVADVQVLPA
-572 AEESVAK
+572 AEEEAVSEPELPSFV
-579 PVTPVFS
+579 
-586 GRDIYC
+586 GRDVYC

-608 LRQNHVEVIS
+608 LRQNHVEVSS
-618 CTDPFAVTGL
+618 CTDPFSVVALLQKTSFDAV
-628 LEKNTF
+628 
-634 DVIITD
+634 ITD
-640 IQMPGMDGFQLLAQ
+640 IQMPGMDGYQLLES
-654 IRSSYMQGM
+654 IRNSGISGTENL
-663 DKIPVIALSASVEN
+663 PVIALSASVEN

-708 STKIEVTTEFKF
+708 STELLVTSDFNF
-720 DSLTAFAGEDKDAS
+720 DSLTAFAGEDKEAS
-734 NSILSTFIY
+734 ASILKTFVE
-743 ETGKSNDLLEASLN
+743 ETTKSNVLLEGTLQDDD
-757 EGNREQSARLSHKRV
+757 REQSAKISHKMV

-784 EKLRSIEKNAQSMAE
+784 EKLRVIEKNATTLPV
-799 EEWRNQLSE
+799 EEWKSLLSE
-808 VIAEIKNI
+808 VIAEVKKI
-816 IAQATSLIQTF
+816 IEQAMTVSK
-827 PLCQNGV
+827 

>member
-14 IGYLLLVTI
+14 LGYLLLVAI
-23 AVCSVIYIYQIVE
+23 AVCSVVYIYQIIE

-67 MGQLIG
+67 LGQLVG
-73 MPQND
+73 MPQNN
-78 VAHFNRTL
+78 VNHFNRTL
-86 NKAHRN
+86 NKAHSN

-112 DMLLRRKRLNTKR
+112 DMLLRQKRLNTRR
-125 LLETWKETNVEHL
+125 LLETWKETNTEHL
-138 YTVNIEKV
+138 YTINIEKV

-151 TIIEQK
+151 TFIEQK
-157 EIKEHVVIKQDT
+157 EIKEHVVVKQDT
-169 VLSPK
+169 ILSQK
-174 KTKGFFRRL
+174 KPRGFFRRL
-183 ADAFSPG
+183 ADAFSPSRE
-190 KADTSIIVNTTRQ
+190 DTSIIVNTTRQ
-203 VVTDTLVTAYNPS
+203 IVTDTLVNVFNPA
-216 DTIVSVLKS
+216 DTIASVLKN

-234 KLLVEQLLDR
+234 KLLADQLLER

-251 NSVITSKINQI
+251 NSIVTRKINQI

-269 EVNVSIERMQ
+269 EVNASLERMQ
-279 NKQEL
+279 NKQKILRETSL
-284 LRDTSRSIA
+284 LIA
-293 GIAIVAVVVL
+293 GIAIVSVVIV

-352 LSSIIGYIDLLMRR
+352 LSSIIGYIDLLLRR
-366 HPDERQQYYLEN
+366 HPDERQQYYLDN
-378 MSGSAGHILSLVND
+378 MSGSASHILSLVND

-401 GQMEIQQI
+401 GKMEIQRVA
-409 PFSVSTLF
+409 FSVSALF
-417 NEIYTSFRPI
+417 NEIFTSFRPI
-427 AEAKSLEFV
+427 AESKDLTFV

-441 EGSDKLYVS
+441 EGTEKLYIG

-455 RQVVGNLLSNAI
+455 RQIVGNLLSNAL

-478 VSVNVLIGNSAQLN
+478 VSINALADNSALLNVL
-492 VIVSDSGPGIPE
+492 VSDSGPGIPP

-515 RLSVSEK
+515 RLSATEK

-537 VLMGGS
+537 VLMGGN
-543 LSLKSIVGKGCDFT
+543 LSLKSVVGQGCDFT
-557 IELPMTVADVQVLPA
+557 IELPLTVADVQVLPA
-572 AEESVAK
+572 AEEEAVSEPELPSFV
-579 PVTPVFS
+579 
-586 GRDIYC
+586 GRDVYC

-608 LRQNHVEVIS
+608 LRQNHVEVSS
-618 CTDPFAVTGL
+618 CTDPFSVVAL
-628 LEKNTF
+628 LQKTSF
-634 DVIITD
+634 DACITD
-640 IQMPGMDGFQLLAQ
+640 IQMPGMDGYQLLES
-654 IRSSYMQGM
+654 IRNSG
-663 DKIPVIALSASVEN
+663 IPGTENLPVIALSASVEN

-708 STKIEVTTEFKF
+708 STELLVTSDFNF
-720 DSLTAFAGEDKDAS
+720 DSLTAFAGEDKEAS
-734 NSILSTFIY
+734 ASILKTFVE
-743 ETGKSNDLLEASLN
+743 ETTKSNVLF
-757 EGNREQSARLSHKRV
+757 EGTLQDDDREQSAKISHKMV

-784 EKLRSIEKNAQSMAE
+784 EKLRVIEKNATTLPV
-799 EEWRNQLSE
+799 EEWKSLLSE
-808 VIAEIKNI
+808 VIAEVKKI
-816 IAQATSLIQTF
+816 IEQAMTVSK
-827 PLCQNGV
+827 

>member
-14 IGYLLLVTI
+14 LGYLLLVAI
-23 AVCSVIYIYQIVE
+23 AVCSVVYIYQIIE

-67 MGQLIG
+67 LGQLVG
-73 MPQND
+73 MPQNN
-78 VAHFNRTL
+78 VNHFNRTL
-86 NKAHRN
+86 NKAHSN

-112 DMLLRRKRLNTKR
+112 DMLLRQKRLNTRR
-125 LLETWKETNVEHL
+125 LLETWKETNTEHL
-138 YTVNIEKV
+138 YTINIEKV

-151 TIIEQK
+151 TFIEQK
-157 EIKEHVVIKQDT
+157 EIKEHVVVKQDT
-169 VLSPK
+169 ILSQK
-174 KTKGFFRRL
+174 KPRGFFRRL
-183 ADAFSPG
+183 ADAFSPSRE
-190 KADTSIIVNTTRQ
+190 DTSIIVNTTRQ
-203 VVTDTLVTAYNPS
+203 IVTDTLVNVFNPA
-216 DTIVSVLKS
+216 DTIASVLKN

-234 KLLVEQLLDR
+234 KLLADQLLER

-251 NSVITSKINQI
+251 NSIVTRKINQI

-269 EVNVSIERMQ
+269 EVNASLERMQ
-279 NKQEL
+279 NKQKILRETSL
-284 LRDTSRSIA
+284 LIA
-293 GIAIVAVVVL
+293 GIAIVSVVIV

-352 LSSIIGYIDLLMRR
+352 LSSIIGYIDLLLRR
-366 HPDERQQYYLEN
+366 HPDERQQYYLDN
-378 MSGSAGHILSLVND
+378 MSGSASHILSLVND

-401 GQMEIQQI
+401 GKMEIQRVA
-409 PFSVSTLF
+409 FSVSALF
-417 NEIYTSFRPI
+417 NEIFTSFRPI
-427 AEAKSLEFV
+427 AESKDLTFV

-441 EGSDKLYVS
+441 EGTEKLYIG

-455 RQVVGNLLSNAI
+455 RQIVGNLLSNAL

-478 VSVNVLIGNSAQLN
+478 VSINALADNSALLNVL
-492 VIVSDSGPGIPE
+492 VSDSGPGIPP

-515 RLSVSEK
+515 RLSATEK

-537 VLMGGS
+537 VLMGGN
-543 LSLKSIVGKGCDFT
+543 LSLKSVVGQGCDFT
-557 IELPMTVADVQVLPA
+557 IELPLTVADVQVLPA
-572 AEESVAK
+572 AEEEAVSEPELPSFV
-579 PVTPVFS
+579 
-586 GRDIYC
+586 GRDVYC

-608 LRQNHVEVIS
+608 LRQNHVEVSS
-618 CTDPFAVTGL
+618 CTDPFSVVALLQKTSFDAV
-628 LEKNTF
+628 
-634 DVIITD
+634 ITD
-640 IQMPGMDGFQLLAQ
+640 IQMPGMDGYQLLES
-654 IRSSYMQGM
+654 IRNSG
-663 DKIPVIALSASVEN
+663 IPGTENLPVIALSASVEN

-708 STKIEVTTEFKF
+708 STELLVTSDFNF
-720 DSLTAFAGEDKDAS
+720 DSLTASAGEDKEAS
-734 NSILSTFIY
+734 VSILKTFVE
-743 ETGKSNDLLEASLN
+743 ETTKSNALLEGTLQDDD
-757 EGNREQSARLSHKRV
+757 REQSAKISHKMV

-784 EKLRSIEKNAQSMAE
+784 EKLRVIEKNATTLPV
-799 EEWRNQLSE
+799 EEWKSLLSE
-808 VIAEIKNI
+808 VIAEVKKI
-816 IAQATSLIQTF
+816 IEQAMTVSK
-827 PLCQNGV
+827 

>member
-14 IGYLLLVTI
+14 LGYLLLVAI
-23 AVCSVIYIYQIVE
+23 AVCSVVYIYQIIE

-67 MGQLIG
+67 LGQLVG
-73 MPQND
+73 MPQNN
-78 VAHFNRTL
+78 VNHFNRTL
-86 NKAHRN
+86 NKAHSN

-112 DMLLRRKRLNTKR
+112 DMLLRQKRLNTRR
-125 LLETWKETNVEHL
+125 LLETWKETNTEHL
-138 YTVNIEKV
+138 YTINIEKV

-151 TIIEQK
+151 TFIEQK
-157 EIKEHVVIKQDT
+157 EIKEHVVVKQDT
-169 VLSPK
+169 ILSQK
-174 KTKGFFRRL
+174 KPRGFFRRL
-183 ADAFSPG
+183 ADAFSPSRE
-190 KADTSIIVNTTRQ
+190 DTSIIVNTTRQ
-203 VVTDTLVTAYNPS
+203 IVTDTLVNVFNPA
-216 DTIVSVLKS
+216 DTIASVLKN

-234 KLLVEQLLDR
+234 KLLADQLLER

-251 NSVITSKINQI
+251 NSIVTRKINQI

-269 EVNVSIERMQ
+269 EVNASLERMQ
-279 NKQEL
+279 NKQKILRETSL
-284 LRDTSRSIA
+284 LIA
-293 GIAIVAVVVL
+293 GIAIVSVVIV

-352 LSSIIGYIDLLMRR
+352 LSSIIGYIDLLLRR
-366 HPDERQQYYLEN
+366 HPDERQQYYLDN
-378 MSGSAGHILSLVND
+378 MSGSASHILSLVND

-401 GQMEIQQI
+401 GKMEIQRVA
-409 PFSVSTLF
+409 FSVSALF
-417 NEIYTSFRPI
+417 NEIFTSFRPI
-427 AEAKSLEFV
+427 AESKDLTFV

-441 EGSDKLYVS
+441 EGTEKLYIG

-455 RQVVGNLLSNAI
+455 RQIVGNLLSNAL

-478 VSVNVLIGNSAQLN
+478 VSINALADNSALLNVL
-492 VIVSDSGPGIPE
+492 VSDSGPGIPP
-504 EEQERIFGEFT
+504 EEQERIVGEFT
-515 RLSVSEK
+515 RLSATEK

-537 VLMGGS
+537 VLMGGN
-543 LSLKSIVGKGCDFT
+543 LSLKSVVGQGCDFT
-557 IELPMTVADVQVLPA
+557 IELPLTVADVQVLPA
-572 AEESVAK
+572 AEEEAVSEPELPSFV
-579 PVTPVFS
+579 
-586 GRDIYC
+586 GRDVYC

-608 LRQNHVEVIS
+608 LRQNHVEVSS
-618 CTDPFAVTGL
+618 CTDPFSVVALLQKTSFDAV
-628 LEKNTF
+628 
-634 DVIITD
+634 ITD
-640 IQMPGMDGFQLLAQ
+640 IQMPGMDGYQLLES
-654 IRSSYMQGM
+654 IRNSG
-663 DKIPVIALSASVEN
+663 IPGTENLPVIALSASVEN

-708 STKIEVTTEFKF
+708 STELLVTSDFNF
-720 DSLTAFAGEDKDAS
+720 DSLTAFAGEDKEAS
-734 NSILSTFIY
+734 VSILKTFVE
-743 ETGKSNDLLEASLN
+743 ETTKSNALLEGTLQDDD
-757 EGNREQSARLSHKRV
+757 REQSAKISHKMV

-784 EKLRSIEKNAQSMAE
+784 EKLRVIEKNATTLPV
-799 EEWRNQLSE
+799 EEWKSLLSE
-808 VIAEIKNI
+808 VIAEVKKI
-816 IAQATSLIQTF
+816 IEQAMTVSK
-827 PLCQNGV
+827 

>member
-14 IGYLLLVTI
+14 LGYLLLVAI
-23 AVCSVIYIYQIVE
+23 AVCSVVYIYQIIE

-67 MGQLIG
+67 LGQLVG
-73 MPQND
+73 MPQNN
-78 VAHFNRTL
+78 VNHFNRTL
-86 NKAHRN
+86 NKAHSN

-112 DMLLRRKRLNTKR
+112 DMLLRQKRLNTRR
-125 LLETWKETNVEHL
+125 LLETWKETNTEHL
-138 YTVNIEKV
+138 YTINIEKV

-151 TIIEQK
+151 TFIEQK
-157 EIKEHVVIKQDT
+157 EIKEHVVVKQDT
-169 VLSPK
+169 ILSQK
-174 KTKGFFRRL
+174 KPRGFFRRL
-183 ADAFSPG
+183 ADAFSPSRE
-190 KADTSIIVNTTRQ
+190 DTSIIVNTTRQ
-203 VVTDTLVTAYNPS
+203 IVTDTLVNVFNPA
-216 DTIVSVLKS
+216 DTIASVLKN

-234 KLLVEQLLDR
+234 KLLADQLLER

-251 NSVITSKINQI
+251 NSIVTRKINQI

-269 EVNVSIERMQ
+269 EVNASLERMQ
-279 NKQEL
+279 NKQKILRETSL
-284 LRDTSRSIA
+284 LIA
-293 GIAIVAVVVL
+293 SIAIVSVVIV

-352 LSSIIGYIDLLMRR
+352 LSSIIGYIDLLLRR
-366 HPDERQQYYLEN
+366 HPDERQQYYLDN
-378 MSGSAGHILSLVND
+378 MSGSASHILSLVND

-401 GQMEIQQI
+401 GKMEIQRVA
-409 PFSVSTLF
+409 FSVSALF
-417 NEIYTSFRPI
+417 NEIFTSFRPI
-427 AEAKSLEFV
+427 AESKDLTFV

-441 EGSDKLYVS
+441 EGTEKLYIG

-455 RQVVGNLLSNAI
+455 RQIVGNLLSNAL

-478 VSVNVLIGNSAQLN
+478 VSINALADNSALLNVL
-492 VIVSDSGPGIPE
+492 VSDSGPGIPP

-515 RLSVSEK
+515 RLSATEK

-537 VLMGGS
+537 VLMGGN
-543 LSLKSIVGKGCDFT
+543 LSLKSVVGQGCDFT
-557 IELPMTVADVQVLPA
+557 IELPLTVADVQVLPA
-572 AEESVAK
+572 AEEEAVSEPELPSFV
-579 PVTPVFS
+579 
-586 GRDIYC
+586 GRDVYC

-608 LRQNHVEVIS
+608 LRQNHVEVSS
-618 CTDPFAVTGL
+618 CTDPFSVVALLQKTSFDAV
-628 LEKNTF
+628 
-634 DVIITD
+634 ITD
-640 IQMPGMDGFQLLAQ
+640 IQMPGMDGYQLLES
-654 IRSSYMQGM
+654 IRNSG
-663 DKIPVIALSASVEN
+663 IPGTENLPVIALSASVEN

-708 STKIEVTTEFKF
+708 STELLVTSDFNF
-720 DSLTAFAGEDKDAS
+720 DSLTAFAGEDKEAS
-734 NSILSTFIY
+734 ASILKTFVE
-743 ETGKSNDLLEASLN
+743 ETTKSNVLLEGTLQDDD
-757 EGNREQSARLSHKRV
+757 REQSAKISHKMV

-784 EKLRSIEKNAQSMAE
+784 EKLRVIEKNATTLPV
-799 EEWRNQLSE
+799 EEWKSLLSE
-808 VIAEIKNI
+808 VIAEVKKI
-816 IAQATSLIQTF
+816 IEQAMTVSK
-827 PLCQNGV
+827 

>member
-14 IGYLLLVTI
+14 LGYLLLVAI
-23 AVCSVIYIYQIVE
+23 AVCSVVYIYQIIE

-67 MGQLIG
+67 LGQLVG
-73 MPQND
+73 MPQNN
-78 VAHFNRTL
+78 VNHFNRTL
-86 NKAHRN
+86 NKAHSN

-112 DMLLRRKRLNTKR
+112 DMLLRQKRLNTRR
-125 LLETWKETNVEHL
+125 LLETWKETNTEHL
-138 YTVNIEKV
+138 YTINIEKV

-151 TIIEQK
+151 TFIEQK
-157 EIKEHVVIKQDT
+157 EIKEHVVVKQDT
-169 VLSPK
+169 ILSQK
-174 KTKGFFRRL
+174 KPRGFFRRL
-183 ADAFSPG
+183 ADAFSPSRE
-190 KADTSIIVNTTRQ
+190 DTSIIVNTTRQ
-203 VVTDTLVTAYNPS
+203 IVTDTLVNVFNPA
-216 DTIVSVLKS
+216 DTIASVLKN

-234 KLLVEQLLDR
+234 KLLADQLLER

-251 NSVITSKINQI
+251 NSIVTRKINQI

-269 EVNVSIERMQ
+269 EVNASLERMQ
-279 NKQEL
+279 NKQKILRETSL
-284 LRDTSRSIA
+284 LIA
-293 GIAIVAVVVL
+293 GIAIVSVIIV

-352 LSSIIGYIDLLMRR
+352 LSSIIGYIDLLLRR
-366 HPDERQQYYLEN
+366 HPDERQQYYLDN
-378 MSGSAGHILSLVND
+378 MSGSASHILSLVND

-401 GQMEIQQI
+401 GKMEIQRVA
-409 PFSVSTLF
+409 FSVSALF
-417 NEIYTSFRPI
+417 NEIFTSFRPI
-427 AEAKSLEFV
+427 AESKDLTFV

-441 EGSDKLYVS
+441 EGTEKLYIG

-455 RQVVGNLLSNAI
+455 RQIVGNLLSNAL

-478 VSVNVLIGNSAQLN
+478 VSIDALADNSALLNVL
-492 VIVSDSGPGIPE
+492 VSDSGPGIPP

-515 RLSVSEK
+515 RLSATEK

-537 VLMGGS
+537 VLMGGN
-543 LSLKSIVGKGCDFT
+543 LSLKSVVGQGCDFT
-557 IELPMTVADVQVLPA
+557 IELPLTVADVQVLPA
-572 AEESVAK
+572 AEEEAVSEPELPSFVD
-579 PVTPVFS
+579 
-586 GRDIYC
+586 RDVYC

-608 LRQNHVEVIS
+608 LRQNHVEVSS
-618 CTDPFAVTGL
+618 CTDPFSVVALLQNTSFDAV
-628 LEKNTF
+628 
-634 DVIITD
+634 ITD
-640 IQMPGMDGFQLLAQ
+640 IQMPGMDGYQLLES
-654 IRSSYMQGM
+654 IRNSG
-663 DKIPVIALSASVEN
+663 IPGTENLPVIALSASVEN

-708 STKIEVTTEFKF
+708 STELLVTSDFNF
-720 DSLTAFAGEDKDAS
+720 DSLTAFAGEDKEAS
-734 NSILSTFIY
+734 ASILKTFVE
-743 ETGKSNDLLEASLN
+743 ETTKSNALLEGTLQDDD
-757 EGNREQSARLSHKRV
+757 REQSAKISHKMV

-784 EKLRSIEKNAQSMAE
+784 EKLRVIEKNATTLPV
-799 EEWRNQLSE
+799 EEWKLLLSE
-808 VIAEIKNI
+808 VIAEVKKI
-816 IAQATSLIQTF
+816 IEQAMTVSK
-827 PLCQNGV
+827 

>member
-14 IGYLLLVTI
+14 LGYLLLVAI
-23 AVCSVIYIYQIVE
+23 AVCSVVYIYQIIE
-36 QVAGEEEPDSKAR
+36 QVAGEEEPDNKAR

-67 MGQLIG
+67 LGQLVG
-73 MPQND
+73 MPQNN
-78 VAHFNRTL
+78 VNHFNRTL
-86 NKAHRN
+86 NKAHSN

-112 DMLLRRKRLNTKR
+112 DMLLRQKRLNTRR
-125 LLETWKETNVEHL
+125 LLETWKETNTEHL
-138 YTVNIEKV
+138 YTINIEKV

-151 TIIEQK
+151 TFIEQK
-157 EIKEHVVIKQDT
+157 EIKEHVVVKQDT
-169 VLSPK
+169 ILSQK
-174 KTKGFFRRL
+174 KPRGFFRRL
-183 ADAFSPG
+183 ADAFSPSRE
-190 KADTSIIVNTTRQ
+190 DTSIIVNTTRQ
-203 VVTDTLVTAYNPS
+203 IVTDTLVNVFNPA
-216 DTIVSVLKS
+216 DTIASVLKN

-234 KLLVEQLLDR
+234 KLLADQLLER

-251 NSVITSKINQI
+251 NSIVTRKINQI

-269 EVNVSIERMQ
+269 EVNASLERMQ
-279 NKQEL
+279 NKQKILRETSL
-284 LRDTSRSIA
+284 LIA
-293 GIAIVAVVVL
+293 GIAIVSVVIV

-352 LSSIIGYIDLLMRR
+352 LSSIIGYIDLLLRR
-366 HPDERQQYYLEN
+366 HPDERQQYYLDN
-378 MSGSAGHILSLVND
+378 MSGSASHILSLVND

-401 GQMEIQQI
+401 GKMEIQRVA
-409 PFSVSTLF
+409 FSVSALF
-417 NEIYTSFRPI
+417 NEIFTSFRPI
-427 AEAKSLEFV
+427 AESKDLTFV

-441 EGSDKLYVS
+441 EGTEKLYIG

-455 RQVVGNLLSNAI
+455 RQIVGNLLSNAL

-478 VSVNVLIGNSAQLN
+478 VSINALADNSALLNVL
-492 VIVSDSGPGIPE
+492 VSDSGPGIPP

-515 RLSVSEK
+515 RLSATEK

-537 VLMGGS
+537 VLMGGN
-543 LSLKSIVGKGCDFT
+543 LSLKSVVGQGCDFT
-557 IELPMTVADVQVLPA
+557 IELPLTVADVQVLPA
-572 AEESVAK
+572 AEEEAVSEPELPSFV
-579 PVTPVFS
+579 
-586 GRDIYC
+586 GRDVYC

-608 LRQNHVEVIS
+608 LRQNHVEVSS
-618 CTDPFAVTGL
+618 CTDPFSVVALLQKTSFDAV
-628 LEKNTF
+628 
-634 DVIITD
+634 ITD
-640 IQMPGMDGFQLLAQ
+640 IQMPGMDGYQLLES
-654 IRSSYMQGM
+654 IRNSG
-663 DKIPVIALSASVEN
+663 IPGTENLPVIALSASVEN

-708 STKIEVTTEFKF
+708 STELLVTSDFNF
-720 DSLTAFAGEDKDAS
+720 DSLTAFAGEDKEAS
-734 NSILSTFIY
+734 VSILKTFVE
-743 ETGKSNDLLEASLN
+743 ETTKSNALLEGTLQDDD
-757 EGNREQSARLSHKRV
+757 REQSAKISHKMV

-784 EKLRSIEKNAQSMAE
+784 EKLRVIEKNATTLPV
-799 EEWRNQLSE
+799 EEWKSLLSE
-808 VIAEIKNI
+808 VIAEVKKI
-816 IAQATSLIQTF
+816 IEQAMTVSK
-827 PLCQNGV
+827 

>member
-14 IGYLLLVTI
+14 LGYLLLVAI
-23 AVCSVIYIYQIVE
+23 AVCSVVYIYQIIE

-67 MGQLIG
+67 LGQLVG
-73 MPQND
+73 MPQNN
-78 VAHFNRTL
+78 VNHFNRTL
-86 NKAHRN
+86 NKAHSN

-112 DMLLRRKRLNTKR
+112 DMLLRQKRLNTRR
-125 LLETWKETNVEHL
+125 LLETWKETNTEHL
-138 YTVNIEKV
+138 YTINIEKV

-151 TIIEQK
+151 TFIEQK
-157 EIKEHVVIKQDT
+157 EIKEHVVVKQDT
-169 VLSPK
+169 ILSQK
-174 KTKGFFRRL
+174 KPRGFFRRL
-183 ADAFSPG
+183 ADAFSPSRE
-190 KADTSIIVNTTRQ
+190 DTSIIVNTTRQ
-203 VVTDTLVTAYNPS
+203 IVTDTLVNVFNPA
-216 DTIVSVLKS
+216 DTIARVLKN

-234 KLLVEQLLDR
+234 KLLADQLLER

-251 NSVITSKINQI
+251 NSIVTHKINQI

-269 EVNVSIERMQ
+269 EVNASLERMQ
-279 NKQEL
+279 NKQKILRETSL
-284 LRDTSRSIA
+284 LIA
-293 GIAIVAVVVL
+293 GIAIVSVVIV

-352 LSSIIGYIDLLMRR
+352 LSSIIGYIDLLLRR
-366 HPDERQQYYLEN
+366 HPDERQQYYLDN
-378 MSGSAGHILSLVND
+378 MSGSASHILSLVND

-401 GQMEIQQI
+401 GKMEIQRVA
-409 PFSVSTLF
+409 FSVSALF
-417 NEIYTSFRPI
+417 NEIFTSFRPI
-427 AEAKSLEFV
+427 AESKDLTFV

-441 EGSDKLYVS
+441 EGTEKLYIG

-455 RQVVGNLLSNAI
+455 RQIVGNLLSNAL

-478 VSVNVLIGNSAQLN
+478 VSINALADNSALLNVL
-492 VIVSDSGPGIPE
+492 VSDSGPGIPP

-515 RLSVSEK
+515 RLSATEK

-537 VLMGGS
+537 VLMGGN
-543 LSLKSIVGKGCDFT
+543 LSLKSVVGQGCDFT
-557 IELPMTVADVQVLPA
+557 IELPLTVADVQVLPA
-572 AEESVAK
+572 AEEEAVSEPELPSFV
-579 PVTPVFS
+579 
-586 GRDIYC
+586 GRDVYC

-608 LRQNHVEVIS
+608 LRQNHVEVSS
-618 CTDPFAVTGL
+618 CTDPFSVVALLQKTSFDAV
-628 LEKNTF
+628 
-634 DVIITD
+634 ITD
-640 IQMPGMDGFQLLAQ
+640 IQMPGMDGYQLLES
-654 IRSSYMQGM
+654 IRNSG
-663 DKIPVIALSASVEN
+663 IPGTENLPVIALSASVEN

-708 STKIEVTTEFKF
+708 STELLVTSDFNF
-720 DSLTAFAGEDKDAS
+720 DSLTAFAGEDKEAS
-734 NSILSTFIY
+734 VSILKTFVE
-743 ETGKSNDLLEASLN
+743 ETTKSNALLEGTLQDDD
-757 EGNREQSARLSHKRV
+757 REQSAKISHKMV

-784 EKLRSIEKNAQSMAE
+784 EKLRVIEKNATTLPV
-799 EEWRNQLSE
+799 EEWKSLLSE
-808 VIAEIKNI
+808 VIAEVKKI
-816 IAQATSLIQTF
+816 IEQAMTVSK
-827 PLCQNGV
+827 

>member
-14 IGYLLLVTI
+14 LGYLLLVAI
-23 AVCSVIYIYQIVE
+23 AVCSVVYIYQIIE

-67 MGQLIG
+67 LGQLVG
-73 MPQND
+73 MPQNN
-78 VAHFNRTL
+78 VNHFNRTL
-86 NKAHRN
+86 NKAHSN

-112 DMLLRRKRLNTKR
+112 DMLLRQKRLNTRR
-125 LLETWKETNVEHL
+125 LLETWKETNTEHL
-138 YTVNIEKV
+138 YTINIEKV

-151 TIIEQK
+151 TFIEQK
-157 EIKEHVVIKQDT
+157 EIKEHVVVKQDT
-169 VLSPK
+169 ILSQK
-174 KTKGFFRRL
+174 KPRGFFRRL
-183 ADAFSPG
+183 ADAFSPSRE
-190 KADTSIIVNTTRQ
+190 DTSIIVNTTRQ
-203 VVTDTLVTAYNPS
+203 IVTDTLVNVFNPA
-216 DTIVSVLKS
+216 DTIASVLKN

-234 KLLVEQLLDR
+234 KLLADQLLER
-244 AANLRYN
+244 AAICVII
-251 NSVITSKINQI
+251 NSIVTRKINQI

-269 EVNVSIERMQ
+269 EVNALLERMQ
-279 NKQEL
+279 NKQKILRETSL
-284 LRDTSRSIA
+284 LIA
-293 GIAIVAVVVL
+293 GIAIVSVVIV

-352 LSSIIGYIDLLMRR
+352 LSSIIGYIDLLLRR
-366 HPDERQQYYLEN
+366 HPDERQQYYLDN
-378 MSGSAGHILSLVND
+378 MSGSASHILSLVND

-401 GQMEIQQI
+401 GKMEIQRVA
-409 PFSVSTLF
+409 FSVSALF
-417 NEIYTSFRPI
+417 NEIFTSFRPI
-427 AEAKSLEFV
+427 AESKDLTFV

-441 EGSDKLYVS
+441 EGTEKLYIG

-455 RQVVGNLLSNAI
+455 RQIVGNLLSNAL

-478 VSVNVLIGNSAQLN
+478 VSINALADNSTLLNVL
-492 VIVSDSGPGIPE
+492 VSDSGPGIPP

-515 RLSVSEK
+515 RLSATEK

-537 VLMGGS
+537 VLMGGN
-543 LSLKSIVGKGCDFT
+543 LSLKSVVGQGCDFT
-557 IELPMTVADVQVLPA
+557 IELPLTVADVQVLPA
-572 AEESVAK
+572 AEEEAVSEPELPSFV
-579 PVTPVFS
+579 
-586 GRDIYC
+586 GRDVYC

-608 LRQNHVEVIS
+608 LRQNHVEVSS
-618 CTDPFAVTGL
+618 CTDPFSVVALLQKTSFDAV
-628 LEKNTF
+628 
-634 DVIITD
+634 ITD
-640 IQMPGMDGFQLLAQ
+640 IQMPGMDGYQLLES
-654 IRSSYMQGM
+654 IRNSGIPGTESL
-663 DKIPVIALSASVEN
+663 PVIALSASVEN

-708 STKIEVTTEFKF
+708 STELLVTSDFNF
-720 DSLTAFAGEDKDAS
+720 DSLTAFAGEDKEAS
-734 NSILSTFIY
+734 ASILKTFVE
-743 ETGKSNDLLEASLN
+743 ETTKSNVLLEGALQDDD
-757 EGNREQSARLSHKRV
+757 REQSAKISHKMV

-784 EKLRSIEKNAQSMAE
+784 EKLRVIEKNATTLPV
-799 EEWRNQLSE
+799 EEWKSLLSE
-808 VIAEIKNI
+808 VIAEVKKI
-816 IAQATSLIQTF
+816 IEQAMTVSK
-827 PLCQNGV
+827 

>member
-14 IGYLLLVTI
+14 LGYLLLVAI
-23 AVCSVIYIYQIVE
+23 AVCSVVYIYQIIE
-36 QVAGEEEPDSKAR
+36 QVASEEEPDSKAR

-67 MGQLIG
+67 LGQLVG
-73 MPQND
+73 MPQNN
-78 VAHFNRTL
+78 VNHFNRTL
-86 NKAHRN
+86 NKAHSN

-112 DMLLRRKRLNTKR
+112 DMLLRQKRLNTRR
-125 LLETWKETNVEHL
+125 LLETWKETNTEHL
-138 YTVNIEKV
+138 YTINIEKV

-151 TIIEQK
+151 TFIEQK
-157 EIKEHVVIKQDT
+157 EIKEHVVVKQDT
-169 VLSPK
+169 ILSQK
-174 KTKGFFRRL
+174 KPRGFFRRL
-183 ADAFSPG
+183 ADAFSPSRE
-190 KADTSIIVNTTRQ
+190 DTSIIVNTTRQ
-203 VVTDTLVTAYNPS
+203 IVTDTLVNVFNPA
-216 DTIVSVLKS
+216 DTIASVLKN

-234 KLLVEQLLDR
+234 KLLADQLLER

-251 NSVITSKINQI
+251 NSIVTRKINQI

-269 EVNVSIERMQ
+269 EVNASLERMQ
-279 NKQEL
+279 NKQKILRETSL
-284 LRDTSRSIA
+284 LIA
-293 GIAIVAVVVL
+293 GIAIVSVIIV

-352 LSSIIGYIDLLMRR
+352 LSSIIGYIDLLLRW
-366 HPDERQQYYLEN
+366 HPDERQQYYLDN
-378 MSGSAGHILSLVND
+378 MSGSASHILSLVND

-401 GQMEIQQI
+401 GKMEIQRVA
-409 PFSVSTLF
+409 FSVSALF
-417 NEIYTSFRPI
+417 NEIFTSFRPI
-427 AEAKSLEFV
+427 AESKDLTFV

-441 EGSDKLYVS
+441 EGTEKLYIG

-455 RQVVGNLLSNAI
+455 RQIVGNLLSNAL

-478 VSVNVLIGNSAQLN
+478 VSINALADNSALLNVL
-492 VIVSDSGPGIPE
+492 VSDSGPGIPP

-515 RLSVSEK
+515 RLSATEK

-537 VLMGGS
+537 VLMGGN
-543 LSLKSIVGKGCDFT
+543 LSLKSVVGQGCDFT
-557 IELPMTVADVQVLPA
+557 IELPLTVADVQVLPA
-572 AEESVAK
+572 AEEEAVSEPELPSFV
-579 PVTPVFS
+579 
-586 GRDIYC
+586 GRDVYC

-608 LRQNHVEVIS
+608 LRQNHVEVSS
-618 CTDPFAVTGL
+618 CTDPFSVVALLQKTSFDAV
-628 LEKNTF
+628 
-634 DVIITD
+634 ITD
-640 IQMPGMDGFQLLAQ
+640 IQMPGMDGYQLLES
-654 IRSSYMQGM
+654 IRNSG
-663 DKIPVIALSASVEN
+663 IPGTENLPVIALSASVEN

-708 STKIEVTTEFKF
+708 STELLVTSDFNF
-720 DSLTAFAGEDKDAS
+720 DSLTAFAGEDKEAS
-734 NSILSTFIY
+734 ASILKTFVE
-743 ETGKSNDLLEASLN
+743 ETTKSNVLLEGTLQDDD
-757 EGNREQSARLSHKRV
+757 REQSAKISHKMV

-784 EKLRSIEKNAQSMAE
+784 EKLRVIEKNATTLPV
-799 EEWRNQLSE
+799 EEWKSLLSE
-808 VIAEIKNI
+808 VIAEVKKI
-816 IAQATSLIQTF
+816 IEQAMTVSK
-827 PLCQNGV
+827 

>member
-14 IGYLLLVTI
+14 LGYLLLVAI
-23 AVCSVIYIYQIVE
+23 AVCSVVYIYQIIE

-67 MGQLIG
+67 LGQLVG
-73 MPQND
+73 MPQNN
-78 VAHFNRTL
+78 VNHFNRTL
-86 NKAHRN
+86 NKAHSN

-112 DMLLRRKRLNTKR
+112 DMLLRQKRLNTRR
-125 LLETWKETNVEHL
+125 LLETWKETNTEHL
-138 YTVNIEKV
+138 YTINIEKV

-151 TIIEQK
+151 TFIEQK
-157 EIKEHVVIKQDT
+157 EIKEHVVVKQDT
-169 VLSPK
+169 ILSQK
-174 KTKGFFRRL
+174 KPRGFFRRL
-183 ADAFSPG
+183 ADAFSPSRE
-190 KADTSIIVNTTRQ
+190 DTSIIVNTTRQ
-203 VVTDTLVTAYNPS
+203 IVTDTLVNVFNPA
-216 DTIVSVLKS
+216 DTIASVLKN

-234 KLLVEQLLDR
+234 KLLADQLLER

-251 NSVITSKINQI
+251 NSIVTRKINQI

-269 EVNVSIERMQ
+269 EVNASLERMQ
-279 NKQEL
+279 NKQKILRETSL
-284 LRDTSRSIA
+284 LIA
-293 GIAIVAVVVL
+293 GIAIVSVVIV

-352 LSSIIGYIDLLMRR
+352 LSSIIGYIDLLLRR
-366 HPDERQQYYLEN
+366 HPDERQQYYLDN
-378 MSGSAGHILSLVND
+378 MSGSASHILSLVND

-401 GQMEIQQI
+401 GKMEIQRVA
-409 PFSVSTLF
+409 FSVSALF
-417 NEIYTSFRPI
+417 NEIFTSFRPI
-427 AEAKSLEFV
+427 AESKDLTFV

-441 EGSDKLYVS
+441 EGTEKLYIG

-455 RQVVGNLLSNAI
+455 RQIVGNLLSNAL

-478 VSVNVLIGNSAQLN
+478 VSINALADNSALLNVL
-492 VIVSDSGPGIPE
+492 VSDSGPGIPP

-515 RLSVSEK
+515 RLSATEK

-537 VLMGGS
+537 VLMGGN
-543 LSLKSIVGKGCDFT
+543 LSLKSVVGQGCDFT
-557 IELPMTVADVQVLPA
+557 IELPLTVADVQVLPA
-572 AEESVAK
+572 AEEEAVSEPELPSFV
-579 PVTPVFS
+579 
-586 GRDIYC
+586 GRDVYC

-608 LRQNHVEVIS
+608 LRQNHVEVSS
-618 CTDPFAVTGL
+618 CTDPFSVVALLQKTSFDAV
-628 LEKNTF
+628 
-634 DVIITD
+634 ITD
-640 IQMPGMDGFQLLAQ
+640 IQMPGMDGYQLLES
-654 IRSSYMQGM
+654 IRNSGIPGTESL
-663 DKIPVIALSASVEN
+663 PVIALSASVEN

-708 STKIEVTTEFKF
+708 STELLVTSDFNF
-720 DSLTAFAGEDKDAS
+720 DSLTAFAGEDKEAS
-734 NSILSTFIY
+734 ASILKTFVE
-743 ETGKSNDLLEASLN
+743 ETTKSNVLLEGALQDDD
-757 EGNREQSARLSHKRV
+757 REQSAKISHKMV

-784 EKLRSIEKNAQSMAE
+784 EKLRVIEKNATTLPV
-799 EEWRNQLSE
+799 EEWKSLLSE
-808 VIAEIKNI
+808 VIAEVKKI
-816 IAQATSLIQTF
+816 IEQAMTVSK
-827 PLCQNGV
+827 

>member
-14 IGYLLLVTI
+14 LGYLLLVAI
-23 AVCSVIYIYQIVE
+23 AVCSVVYIYQIIE

-67 MGQLIG
+67 LGQLVG
-73 MPQND
+73 MPQNN
-78 VAHFNRTL
+78 VNHFNRTL
-86 NKAHRN
+86 NKAHSN

-112 DMLLRRKRLNTKR
+112 GMLLRQKRLNTRR
-125 LLETWKETNVEHL
+125 LLETWKETNTEHL
-138 YTVNIEKV
+138 YTINIEKV

-151 TIIEQK
+151 TFIEQK
-157 EIKEHVVIKQDT
+157 EIKEHVVVKQDT
-169 VLSPK
+169 ILSQK
-174 KTKGFFRRL
+174 KPRGFFRRL
-183 ADAFSPG
+183 ADAFSPSRE
-190 KADTSIIVNTTRQ
+190 DTSIIVNTTRQ
-203 VVTDTLVTAYNPS
+203 IVTDTLVNVFNPA
-216 DTIVSVLKS
+216 DTIASVLKN

-234 KLLVEQLLDR
+234 KLLADQLLER

-251 NSVITSKINQI
+251 NSIVTRKINQI

-269 EVNVSIERMQ
+269 EVNASLERMQ
-279 NKQEL
+279 NKQKILRETSL
-284 LRDTSRSIA
+284 LIA
-293 GIAIVAVVVL
+293 GIAIVSVVIV

-352 LSSIIGYIDLLMRR
+352 LSSIIGYIDLLLRR
-366 HPDERQQYYLEN
+366 HPDERQQYYLDN
-378 MSGSAGHILSLVND
+378 MSGSASHILSLVND

-401 GQMEIQQI
+401 GKMEIQRVA
-409 PFSVSTLF
+409 FSVSALF
-417 NEIYTSFRPI
+417 NEIFTSFRPI
-427 AEAKSLEFV
+427 AESKDLTFV

-441 EGSDKLYVS
+441 EGTEKLYIG

-455 RQVVGNLLSNAI
+455 RQIVGNLLSNAL

-478 VSVNVLIGNSAQLN
+478 VSINALADNSALLNVL
-492 VIVSDSGPGIPE
+492 VSDSGPGIPP

-515 RLSVSEK
+515 RLSATEK

-537 VLMGGS
+537 VLMGGN
-543 LSLKSIVGKGCDFT
+543 LSLKSVVGQGCDFT
-557 IELPMTVADVQVLPA
+557 IELPLTVADVQVLPA
-572 AEESVAK
+572 AEEEAVSEPELPSFV
-579 PVTPVFS
+579 
-586 GRDIYC
+586 GRDVYC

-608 LRQNHVEVIS
+608 LRQNHVEVSS
-618 CTDPFAVTGL
+618 CTDPFSVVALLQKTSFDAV
-628 LEKNTF
+628 
-634 DVIITD
+634 ITD
-640 IQMPGMDGFQLLAQ
+640 IQMPGMDGYQLLES
-654 IRSSYMQGM
+654 IRNSGIPGTESL
-663 DKIPVIALSASVEN
+663 PVIALSASVEN

-708 STKIEVTTEFKF
+708 STELLVTSDFNF
-720 DSLTAFAGEDKDAS
+720 DSLTAFAGEDKEAS
-734 NSILSTFIY
+734 ASILKTFVE
-743 ETGKSNDLLEASLN
+743 ETTKSNVLLEGTLQDDDW
-757 EGNREQSARLSHKRV
+757 EQSAKISHKMV

-784 EKLRSIEKNAQSMAE
+784 EKLRVIEKNATTLPV
-799 EEWRNQLSE
+799 EEWKSLLSE
-808 VIAEIKNI
+808 VIAEVKKI
-816 IAQATSLIQTF
+816 IEQAMTVSK
-827 PLCQNGV
+827 

>member
-14 IGYLLLVTI
+14 LGYLLLVAI
-23 AVCSVIYIYQIVE
+23 AVCSIVYIYRIVE
-36 QVAGEEEPDSKAR
+36 QVAGEEEPDNKAR

-67 MGQLIG
+67 MGQLVD

-92 MDSLRVLITDSV
+92 MDSLRVLISDSLL
-104 QLLKIDTI
+104 LLKIDTI
-112 DMLLRRKRLNTKR
+112 DMLLRQKRLNTKR
-125 LLETWKETNVEHL
+125 LLETWKETNTEHL
-138 YTVNIEKV
+138 YTINIEKV

-157 EIKEHVVIKQDT
+157 EIKEHVVVKQDT
-169 VLSPK
+169 VFSPQK
-174 KTKGFFRRL
+174 PRGFFRRL
-183 ADAFSPG
+183 ADAFSPE
-190 KADTSIIVNTTRQ
+190 KPDTNIVVNTTRQ
-203 VVTDTLVTAYNPS
+203 VVTDTLVNAYNPS
-216 DTIVSVLKS
+216 DTIASVLKS

-251 NSVITSKINQI
+251 NSVVTSKINQI

-269 EVNVSIERMQ
+269 EVNASLERMQ
-279 NKQEL
+279 IKQQL
-284 LRDTSRSIA
+284 LRETSILIA
-293 GIAIVAVVVL
+293 GIAIVSVVIV
-303 IIFIFMITRDISK
+303 IFFIFMITRDVSK
-316 SKYYRM
+316 SKYYRI

-378 MSGSAGHILSLVND
+378 MSGSASHILSLVND

-401 GQMEIQQI
+401 GQMEIQRV

-427 AEAKSLEFV
+427 AESKSLEFV
-436 LNLKE
+436 LNMKE
-441 EGSDKLYVS
+441 EGMDKLYIG

-478 VSVNVLIGNSAQLN
+478 VIVKRLTDNNGQLN
-492 VIVSDSGPGIPE
+492 IIVCDSGPGIPE

-522 AEGFGLGLSITRKMT
+522 SEGFGLGLSITRKMT
-537 VLMGGS
+537 ILMGGV
-543 LSLKSIVGKGCDFT
+543 LSLKSVVGKGCDFT
-557 IELPMTVADVQVLPA
+557 IELPVTVADVQIQHA
-572 AEESVAK
+572 AEEDV
-579 PVTPVFS
+579 VS
-586 GRDIYC
+586 GPEPTASAERDVYC

-608 LRQNHVEVIS
+608 LRQNHVEVTS

-628 LEKNTF
+628 LKNTLF
-634 DVIITD
+634 DAIITD
-640 IQMPGMDGFQLLAQ
+640 IQMPGMDGYQLLEQ
-654 IRSSYMQGM
+654 IRTSGITGANT
-663 DKIPVIALSASVEN
+663 IPVIALSASVEN
-677 EHDHYLESGFT
+677 EHDHYLASGFT

-695 TARQLITLLNKLL
+695 TARQLISLLNKLL
-708 STKIEVTTEFKF
+708 FKAIEITTDFNF
-720 DSLTAFAGEDKDAS
+720 DSLTAFAGKDKDAS
-734 NSILSTFIY
+734 DSILRTFIE
-743 ETGKSNDLLEASLN
+743 ETAKSNELLETCLRDADR
-757 EGNREQSARLSHKRV
+757 GQSAKLSHKMI

-784 EKLRSIEKNAQSMAE
+784 EQLRLIEKNAQFMPFG
-799 EEWRNQLSE
+799 EWENSLAE
-808 VIAEIKNI
+808 VIAGINKVVV
-816 IAQATSLIQTF
+816 QAETLFSS
-827 PLCQNGV
+827 GRS

>member
-14 IGYLLLVTI
+14 LGYLLLVAI
-23 AVCSVIYIYQIVE
+23 AVCSVVYIYQIIE

-67 MGQLIG
+67 LGQLVG
-73 MPQND
+73 MPQNN
-78 VAHFNRTL
+78 VNHFNRTL
-86 NKAHRN
+86 NKAHSN

-112 DMLLRRKRLNTKR
+112 DMLLRQKRLNTRR
-125 LLETWKETNVEHL
+125 LLETWKETNTEHL
-138 YTVNIEKV
+138 YTINIEKV

-151 TIIEQK
+151 TFIEQK
-157 EIKEHVVIKQDT
+157 EIKEHVVVKQDT
-169 VLSPK
+169 ILSQK
-174 KTKGFFRRL
+174 KPRGFFRRL
-183 ADAFSPG
+183 ADAFSPSRE
-190 KADTSIIVNTTRQ
+190 DTSIIVNTTRQ
-203 VVTDTLVTAYNPS
+203 IVTDTLVNVFNPA
-216 DTIVSVLKS
+216 DTIASVLKN

-234 KLLVEQLLDR
+234 KLLADQLLER

-251 NSVITSKINQI
+251 NSIVTRKINQI

-269 EVNVSIERMQ
+269 EVNASLERMQ
-279 NKQEL
+279 NKQKILRETSL
-284 LRDTSRSIA
+284 LIA
-293 GIAIVAVVVL
+293 GIAIVSVVIV

-352 LSSIIGYIDLLMRR
+352 LSSIIGYIDLLLRR
-366 HPDERQQYYLEN
+366 HPDERQQYYLDN
-378 MSGSAGHILSLVND
+378 MSGSASHILSLVND

-401 GQMEIQQI
+401 GKMEIQRVA
-409 PFSVSTLF
+409 FSVSALF
-417 NEIYTSFRPI
+417 NEIFTSFRPI
-427 AEAKSLEFV
+427 AESKDLTFV

-441 EGSDKLYVS
+441 EGTEKLYIG

-455 RQVVGNLLSNAI
+455 RQIVGNLLSNAL

-478 VSVNVLIGNSAQLN
+478 VSINALADNSALLNVL
-492 VIVSDSGPGIPE
+492 VSDSGPGIPP

-515 RLSVSEK
+515 RLSATEK

-537 VLMGGS
+537 VLMGGN
-543 LSLKSIVGKGCDFT
+543 LSLKSVVGQGCDFT
-557 IELPMTVADVQVLPA
+557 IELPLTVADVQVLPA
-572 AEESVAK
+572 AEEEAVSEPELPTFV
-579 PVTPVFS
+579 
-586 GRDIYC
+586 GRDVYC

-608 LRQNHVEVIS
+608 LRQNHVEVSS
-618 CTDPFAVTGL
+618 CTDPFSVVALLQKTSFDAV
-628 LEKNTF
+628 
-634 DVIITD
+634 ITD
-640 IQMPGMDGFQLLAQ
+640 IQMPGMDGYQLLES
-654 IRSSYMQGM
+654 IRNSGIPGTESL
-663 DKIPVIALSASVEN
+663 PVIALSASVEN

-708 STKIEVTTEFKF
+708 STELLVTSDFNF
-720 DSLTAFAGEDKDAS
+720 DSLTAFAGEDKEAS
-734 NSILSTFIY
+734 ASILKTFVE
-743 ETGKSNDLLEASLN
+743 ETTKSNVLLEGTLQDDDW
-757 EGNREQSARLSHKRV
+757 EQSAKISHKMV

-784 EKLRSIEKNAQSMAE
+784 EKLRVIEKNATTLPV
-799 EEWRNQLSE
+799 EEWKSLLSE
-808 VIAEIKNI
+808 VIAEVKKI
-816 IAQATSLIQTF
+816 IEQAMTVSK
-827 PLCQNGV
+827 

>member
-14 IGYLLLVTI
+14 LGYLLLVAI
-23 AVCSVIYIYQIVE
+23 AVCSVVYIYQIIE

-67 MGQLIG
+67 LGQLVG
-73 MPQND
+73 MPQNN
-78 VAHFNRTL
+78 VNHFNRTL
-86 NKAHRN
+86 NKAHSN

-112 DMLLRRKRLNTKR
+112 DMLLRQKRLNTRR
-125 LLETWKETNVEHL
+125 LLETWKETNTEHL
-138 YTVNIEKV
+138 YTINIEKV

-151 TIIEQK
+151 TFIEQK
-157 EIKEHVVIKQDT
+157 EIKEHVVVKQDT
-169 VLSPK
+169 ILSQK
-174 KTKGFFRRL
+174 KPRGFFRRL
-183 ADAFSPG
+183 ADAFSPSRE
-190 KADTSIIVNTTRQ
+190 DTSIIVNTTRQ
-203 VVTDTLVTAYNPS
+203 IVTDTLVNVFNPA
-216 DTIVSVLKS
+216 DTIASVLKN

-234 KLLVEQLLDR
+234 KLLADQLLER

-251 NSVITSKINQI
+251 NSIVTRKINQI

-269 EVNVSIERMQ
+269 EVNASLERMQ
-279 NKQEL
+279 NKQKILRETSL
-284 LRDTSRSIA
+284 LIA
-293 GIAIVAVVVL
+293 GIAIVSVVIV

-352 LSSIIGYIDLLMRR
+352 LSSIIGYIDLLLRR
-366 HPDERQQYYLEN
+366 HPDERQQYYLDN
-378 MSGSAGHILSLVND
+378 MSGSASHILSLVND

-401 GQMEIQQI
+401 GKMEIQRVA
-409 PFSVSTLF
+409 FSVSALF
-417 NEIYTSFRPI
+417 NEIFTSFRPI
-427 AEAKSLEFV
+427 AESKDLTFV

-441 EGSDKLYVS
+441 EGTEKLYIG

-455 RQVVGNLLSNAI
+455 RQIVGNLLSNAL

-478 VSVNVLIGNSAQLN
+478 VSINALADNSALLNVL
-492 VIVSDSGPGIPE
+492 VSDSGPGIPP

-515 RLSVSEK
+515 RLSATEK

-537 VLMGGS
+537 VLMGGN
-543 LSLKSIVGKGCDFT
+543 LSLKSVVGQGCDFT
-557 IELPMTVADVQVLPA
+557 IELPLTVADVQVLPA
-572 AEESVAK
+572 AEEEAVSEPELPSFV
-579 PVTPVFS
+579 
-586 GRDIYC
+586 GRDVYC

-608 LRQNHVEVIS
+608 LRQNHVEVSS
-618 CTDPFAVTGL
+618 CTDPFSVVALLQKTSFDAV
-628 LEKNTF
+628 
-634 DVIITD
+634 ITD
-640 IQMPGMDGFQLLAQ
+640 IQMPGMDGYQLLES
-654 IRSSYMQGM
+654 IRNSG
-663 DKIPVIALSASVEN
+663 IPGTENLPVIALSASVEN

-708 STKIEVTTEFKF
+708 STELLVTSDFNF
-720 DSLTAFAGEDKDAS
+720 DSLTAFAGEDKEAS
-734 NSILSTFIY
+734 VSILKTFVE
-743 ETGKSNDLLEASLN
+743 ETTKSNVLLEGTLQDDD
-757 EGNREQSARLSHKRV
+757 REQSAKISHKMV

-784 EKLRSIEKNAQSMAE
+784 EKLRVIEKNATTLPV
-799 EEWRNQLSE
+799 EEWKSLLSE
-808 VIAEIKNI
+808 VIAEVKKI
-816 IAQATSLIQTF
+816 IEHAMTVSK
-827 PLCQNGV
+827 